1 MAKTIWLP
9 GRRYY
14 QEGDMYRNKDL
25 VKAIDEKRMRLAEA
39 ERAELESMSND
50 NDSQKFVDDEIARY
64 NEAIEKEKLAS
75 RGADDNESISI
86 VDNATDA
93 DSRSNKESSLFD
105 NLNKYIKSKPMRQLL
120 SAINDLKNQQQ
131 GTYAY
136 DSALNTVQGLTR
148 GLVGQGGDDVIA
160 QAYNMGPK
168 LSEQD
173 INGLSWIL
181 DDEIKKTEASI
192 KEKGGAKAVFN
203 HITNPS
209 AKSDISD
216 DVKKLDALKKA
227 RLSLKT
233 AINPADATALP
244 DVNTLDEA
252 SAFSRNLDNSVRETA
267 RNKQAVADKY
277 SLNSTEE
284 LDAFGLP
291 AIMVKKA
298 NDNIAN
304 AKTQEEIDFYTKQK
318 EDLLT
323 SLKNDGVISGNV
335 NESTLM
341 SLYDDYMP
349 IMARERDENAAYA
362 AFDKKF
368 GDKYKNVDSAT
379 ALKYQLRSGHHDRSE
394 DNSIFKYVGADPY
407 ERFGQAATLSGVE
420 TAANNRISGGT
431 IEEEYAKANAGASGN
446 AALKH
451 LNLVRQKELINGRL
465 DKLRSETLEIDK
477 VRDDFY
483 NKTGALPDDIKMK
496 SGSFVKPSGLS
507 DADNT
512 EAEAINTAYR
522 ANEDAIKTLE
532 AQKIM
537 LDEGTIAGKA
547 LRSIKNNVWE
557 HGSRYVD
564 DSFLFGDFRDEGV
577 GDIIKKAKAGNA
589 LTKAEKMAVD
599 AAYQKQSAEAIATVL
614 KNEGYTSSLYD
625 LSNGAVDMAS
635 FAIPIG
641 GWIKAGSLV
650 SRGGKLLSA
659 SQKLGKF
666 GKYAGATIDVLGG
679 VMEGSQ
685 YNRTYGAIMNAVQ
698 KGGKIS
704 NKAKWLAR
712 TGATAAEV
720 GAIAT
725 SGLIEAN
732 TIGLGMKQESYNRY
746 KTGILTKKAFAGEDE
761 FGYDQEFLKNA
772 SGEYIDTE
780 DEFENAALIEASGEY
795 GSEHSG
801 QLIDKIG
808 AFIFKGK
815 GISRISRTWLGRANR
830 TLTKYT
836 FGITSSLPGEFLE
849 EVANNIFQAGMNLN
863 DWNSV
868 IDPQKN
874 LDTFVH
880 LAAAM
885 GQQSIATAG
894 LDKVVRSYGKFK
906 SGRRAI
912 ADSEEILRQA
922 FLDKYRLDNGLN
934 AIDEETE
941 KALNKQ
947 FKDLMKASRVTINQE
962 VENVLN
968 QIKRGDLSSFEE
980 ESTVGGNI
988 LSIFGLLG
996 KDPSQYTDQEKI
1008 LVSAISQYAGTQ
1020 AIVRASNKSIMD
1032 AILDNADKINGKSY
1046 NQLIASS
1053 GGVLRRK
1060 DDDSPLTL
1068 RIADETG
1075 KEIDT
1080 GIEFDVDENGNA
1092 TPSVN
1097 DNMRVNM
1104 QNAFSD
1110 GDTRTGS
1117 ERDRVNAI
1125 RKMFAAQHKALVR
1138 NAYVYQLLRKS
1149 GRLNDILDKY
1159 EDELDDK
1166 TFSSLGTLLGKRHKY
1181 EKIDDDRY
1189 VISGSENSRKTRK
1202 VMSELQYANQIAKMS
1217 KFADIA
1223 FSDVFKTI
1231 GIDNDEN
1238 SKAMWLSMY
1247 FANQRLGQLYSDASN
1262 DARSEITSIANN
1274 SRFKGD
1280 VKAAIDVLKD
1290 MINNSSLSDE
1300 VKLAATNK
1308 ITEDNIISS
1317 VVSAAISSFYNDN
1330 STLESIM
1337 KKSARKQIVDD
1348 VIKTLGISGIDSKK
1362 VEGLIDNLVSSL
1374 TSNSGVKENALRFID
1389 NQLNGIAIRG
1399 EEVLK
1404 QNGEVTEDYK
1414 RTLNNIH
1421 NAGIVT
1427 TRELLPDSDEDIF
1440 DGLFGKTI
1448 NDSYGAMMRVINKDK
1463 SFSDRDVSSVRDLL
1477 TKKMFGAKTFKDSI
1491 KELAS
1496 EIDKDSPA
1504 YDLIQ
1509 KLLSLTGDSIESPE
1523 DILASSF
1530 IDTIDSRVDYNKFDK
1545 KRKSNALRNKR
1556 IKTDIRRAHSKIGSI
1571 DVVSGDIYK
1580 VEQAVLPTV
1589 TPEPGAE
1596 TTGTT
1601 TGNNQS
1607 TNTGSTKSAVTPQ
1620 SAEEGSWSGTPDIDD
1635 EPKFN
1640 PVEVGSRLYD
1650 SIIGDNK
1657 TPGNTDELAAAMFN
1671 AVPGMDTD
1679 DEVRRNIDALYNYL
1693 VSGLANRGCG
1703 QIIIETFNSC
1713 VIDFAENNGLSAFIP
1728 STLNAH
1734 IASVQKNMSNG
1745 HAIPENP
1752 LLANYVYYVD
1762 NGSGAAV
1769 DAANTFIQAFSD
1781 PNNSFV
1787 FKITRGN
1794 DVVNIDTL
1802 KSYLEALEREVASLN
1817 SMDAITAAQH
1827 LDSALNAIKGLEFQ
1841 VMLRSDGKE
1850 DVSVGY
1856 LYGGTIS
1863 NVAQDGGAVRDAEGR
1878 LGEVIALLYS
1888 RVDLVSQIIGLIERD
1903 NGTDTINNIAVLTHV
1918 HRSMDVS
1925 QEKLQSN
1932 NDNSILKH
1940 VELTSDNVWY
1950 IPVIDNGVSTLTR
1963 VDGLGS
1969 SSVLPSSKVGQSELI
1984 LKVEDE
1990 AGVERNVV
1998 FGGSNIGMFNGT
2010 LTDDNA
2016 RDFAKFLLK
2025 NAVKNGKIDDAFI
2038 KYLNRFILMKAL
2050 DGTAGMS
2057 LRLANSASGSTL
2069 AVSIS
2074 YIEGRNGDGSP
2085 KIITTEYN
2093 IGKPGD
2099 EDSVQD
2105 NQAKKLLETIY
2116 ERFSFNMNK
2125 ENFIKSKE
2133 DPNDLRYAEEAIE
2146 KSSGR
2151 KAVVFVP
2158 GVFTAM
2164 DTSIDSVNIAKAM
2177 QTNGALI
2184 SSVQAGVD
2192 GKVKLSGGN
2201 PNVYVDGV
2209 EVARIKVTPAS
2220 RSKVRRFG
2228 SGKSTSTG
2236 ATKVVNSTNGQQDT
2250 IEALNKMDNRNATL
2264 NKDNSVVYYGA
2275 TSVIAADPEY
2285 TQLFGGT
2292 DKDRY
2297 VGTIV
2302 DSLLR
2307 VYIENRGSDGI
2318 SSICGIRINSDGT
2331 VNAEDIKAAIESAI
2345 ETSNVIN
2352 SSRSNGNI
2360 SIVFKKGVNLKSYSE
2375 LSRQKQADELIGL
2388 LLAQSVSRSITGN
2401 NKRYQGNEKNIIE
2414 NNVVT
2419 KKGVT
2424 ESIIDEYA
2432 DSIKDEFEHIAK
2444 QMVDVYNSLGVQDG
2458 DIVKVKS
2465 NATFDSNTTVLFDGP
2480 AIVIENADEQI
2491 TVTSGSMLPDSAA
2504 GKHVVLRGEA
2514 DVLVIRKDGSVDI
2527 FDFKV
2532 ADTQNTEALK
2542 AACSE
2547 GGRYCGQ
2554 QNLYR
2559 YGIQDSGAKVGSM
2572 NIIAVGAAF
2581 DDESGTALF
2590 GGGVATID
2598 VDRVDSVEL
2607 SYKNDRTGIS
2617 FTGVINKVGSSVTSS
2632 NSPVMTIQAANPEVT
2647 PTADSPSEDVPVDE
2661 NTQQIIGLFG
2671 QQDRA
2676 YFNSSSPLFA
2686 GSVSASYIKR
2696 DSEGTYISVGD
2707 IHKLLASSD
2716 PIRAALVSRLIDKV
2730 SSNGVKKVRLVS
2742 DLGSFGRTIVNGSND
2757 GANVE
2762 VLIDASI
2769 IGNKKAFA
2777 ETIFHE
2783 FVHAALAGMENPSNR
2798 RMAALYRRYKEYLAA
2813 GATERAIAMRA
2824 VVSNFDEFLAEFGN
2838 NSSMRDFIRWSRRDK
2853 AISAGYPSY
2862 IAKIYDAILSFIGGI
2877 LEFFGFADISTNR
2890 VKSIVFSEL
2899 SDMITTAAPAIGC
2912 TDGVF
2917 RRVYNRANYI
2927 EATEVAG
2934 GGGIDFDAS
2943 EEMWDVVDTVK
2954 EVFKLSSFDEV
2965 KEVDLT
2971 IKALN
2976 STMTAASVLAL
2987 CKPESDTVSR
2997 ICSSIIN
3004 GRKILRDGSFDTL
3017 TNEQIADLRVLISMI
3032 DAAISVRIPSDSK
3045 YRNNRESYNDALTAL
3060 ANEISA
3066 EVGNESTTLYSNKNV
3081 KSIATALSVS
3091 RNWFDDE
3098 LESILDEVELAAQI
3112 MSSKNAAVV
3121 DRLSEAKKS
3130 GTFEGIIGDKSLKL
3144 INPGAFGSRQ
3154 KISFFG
3160 TSLISKI
3167 EIGGKT
3173 AYDEYTVDT
3182 TYFVRNAINASKVE
3196 LSKDDISDLFRHVNT
3211 AAEVQ
3216 SIVSSIFYR
3225 YASLSVSI
3233 AGVNDVT
3240 LSPRIIKLAIKAK
3253 IDNLAKSILSDPKNA
3268 SNSDI
3273 KTYETLRDLY
3283 DNISVG
3289 ESADSGAISNIV
3301 SDAIKNVNSIV
3312 NIRNEGDIESADDLQ
3327 DIIQYKENPV
3337 SPIETM
3343 SKRAGFLLSLIPK
3356 LKVNKNGSISN
3367 VRSKLTG
3374 FDEFY
3379 QRRDVYQTLLTVTRG
3394 ASTLGEFVNA
3404 IAIAANKK
3412 PKDAIIDGKRY
3423 NVGIVK
3429 SFYEILAKSDVG
3441 SKFGLTATTGF
3452 NAGPGFR
3459 TFDLAN
3465 IFVFLNRDVVSTVS
3479 IEITNGGY
3487 ELIDIKNSGDYARV
3501 ELNAASSRAGGNILS
3516 ALGISNYDP
3525 TDDKQYDAILNH
3537 LSGKNGLRETCLA
3550 VKRGSQINKEELYNI
3565 ITQLGF
3571 FPSQEEL
3578 DTLMEDVRST
3588 AANLVEVIDYVI
3600 GTLNDDVKLA
3610 EEDDSGNVA
3619 YRFTSSMYQYRGRLH
3634 RKSYRAVWN
3643 FVRSY
3648 TQNRVAASDF
3658 TTRNSKGEIV
3668 NLNKQSSYIES
3679 MLRKIAMAK
3688 LAASAGNSSIYASEA
3703 EKISEACK
3711 LNGLV
3716 RNDIYTYSGDMS
3728 VCQINTMRLAKSG
3741 ASTRPSDYRNRSKI
3755 DYLYERCALLLSGH
3769 ILMPTMASNGFGE
3782 TLYSK
3787 TRALIVTGSEDGNS
3801 RDALVTGD
3809 GTEVKRTSKL
3819 LKEIEARAVVEA
3831 NNALRVIEDLMSIAG
3846 SNSSETSAQYDAIQD
3861 KTVFKKNFHLKKT
3874 PSKVNGEWSLEVG
3887 AGVTMPRF
3895 GKIFY
3900 EVKVNGETKKRC
3912 LDINKLIQDRIKDHG
3927 SDMRAALTEAKS
3939 IIEIA
3944 RAIYERDM
3952 SQLLEYKTED
3962 GKEKVVIKDSIKSI
3976 AGGEGNPIGDAIL
3989 FARETLFDHD
3999 KDGNRVGEQKDP
4011 TKIFNGVIDK
4021 LLRVL
4026 ADNTIDTIKRDGLF
4040 DDSGYAIFDLPGVP
4054 TQNGAYNLNFNVK
4067 KTDIIRYFMAI
4078 EGLNLLSLCDFE
4090 NFYGVPLSLF
4100 KDETDQTKR
4109 YQSLMST
4116 GSEGGVFD
4124 GYEKVDPKDPDT
4136 DDSIMSETTLSYL
4149 SMKDVVVDED
4159 MKSNGVFVGGIG
4171 FSMESMFRD
4180 LAISITDRSK
4190 FNSDADYNKAID
4202 DFVSLRIKALEAPTG
4217 EDGIKSSDGAC
4228 FITLDAYKRY
4238 LIKEGRYRLSD
4249 IEEYFEKLNNNE
4261 EFSRPELIAIHQRC
4275 ILSPMKLIYCG
4286 QSIDKTKATEAGT
4299 SSTTKTGTVTARVMK
4314 MAVFPLLPGMCQKG
4328 SIGARL
4334 NEIAK
4339 RTGADLIGDNEIEK
4353 FGSSEVHEIFK
4364 YNKSDGSIG
4373 ELAEAKNKKMIPS
4386 KIKFQMLRRQL
4397 ETNPHEHAER
4407 KLGTQLM
4414 AITMGNLVDGNNK
4427 EITFYGE
4434 TVSGEKICSDIRSN
4448 MKALEM
4454 NEYCRLL
4461 SEWTIVDENGEP
4473 HISVAK
4479 LRSLIESS
4487 ASTNNLGVDV
4497 FAAARKIGTED
4508 AVPVS
4513 VIMSSSL
4520 FNARIM
4526 AIVKQNVQSIQTQ
4539 GGAFI
4544 QVPQTLFR
4552 TIDGSGRPRLK
4563 LSNEHNAMDCYVSIN
4578 LFADLLND
4586 VDWSKWRIKH
4596 GMEGGNPH
4604 SYSVAEAREYLTEN
4618 KVIGAEAEP
4627 LGVGYRVPTQS
4638 KASISALRVMDIV
4651 GAECGDIIVL
4661 PDGYVNIT
4669 GSDFDVDKLY
4679 VAIKNKFIS
4688 ANNEVVS
4695 AEEKLNEIKGK
4706 IDAYRGVK
4714 GINLKAL
4721 VNKTLELQSSVLSSN
4736 MIRSYIGIMTSP
4748 EQWAET
4754 HTTIDSGSQIFKD
4767 KDVGLIKRLHTK
4779 NTGIDVKNIMVNGM
4793 DNSSTSVYRN
4803 SLMYQINKKME
4814 NSGATDGIAPFA
4826 LASVNHVY
4834 AQIAGLDLSAR
4845 GKLILG
4851 LTGKDRTLSGVKS
4864 RDDVYITDWLSYFI
4878 NAHVDAVKD
4887 PYILDFN
4894 INETTWSAA
4903 AVLLRAGFGR
4913 QALFL
4918 MSQDSI
4924 RVLSAAKSLGTSAS
4938 YSNYKERTKTRE
4950 SNIIGRYVSKM
4961 RDTINSGLSKDNV
4974 DDGAIN
4980 PAIMGS
4986 VDASKIISP
4995 DKETDSS
5002 DDRNRYMFLSDGSIN
5017 PSYEFGNEATLL
5029 FGDTSPINVRVGDKL
5044 KYQNNQIA
5052 LLEAMAEMTATGANT
5067 VKYTIYN
5074 PVHDANGNLTGY
5086 NEEVVTLNKATY
5098 AACQLILMRQMVEVD
5113 KIGSE
5118 LDTVVKSCQVE
5129 QGKTGINAYG
5139 FEKYLGTISDAIK
5152 PKEDGMLDTQ
5162 SVRRMYSDNHFL
5174 DKILTV
5180 DSINKI
5186 LLNGV
5191 SVSTMDNA
5199 TTLYGGIMEATGNK
5213 YSTDR
5218 RLSAMVSSAIENES
5232 LISALNIDN
5241 EYVGKALFGDGKDL
5255 SMSAGSLWNA
5265 FCSAVT
5271 MRTAYDGVF
5280 DQSTLD
5286 SLQAMKGCNVWTPW
5300 GVIGTVIKTDVFNEN
5315 NSIYIEKLKL
5325 VISRLYNDNMDIDL
5339 NIKGHSVTINTRD
5352 LVKKIVVAA
5361 LYTGGL
5367 VRSKSNVFT
5376 LLMPHAANVLVELSK
5391 SDNGTQVEKKQANI
5405 VDGNSFISNKNV
5417 YEFILKYGNLNGLI
5431 HDYTFENDGS
5441 FDEFEIPDVFAY
5453 KKPNAKNKI
5462 VKTSS
5467 GMPVIFMSS
5476 NYELYNKTFVRVT
5489 RGGISKIYMNIA
5501 RIPGLVGENI
5511 GEGDKTGLQFP
5522 SVKYSTSGEGEESLS
5537 IGPKPKTVKQACIFV
5552 EAPMMSF
5559 VNNGLNI
5566 VNSNGIFGYDD
5577 NFNNILTF
5585 GGEFVPSG
5593 SNTNLCMTYING
5605 VVKNLIDKYERLI
5618 EGDGKTKNGI
5628 DTDTKNTMKVIIDQ
5642 FKSGKIMLGSMS
5654 KAKGY
5659 NTYVKENKGGKEI
5672 VKTNMID
5679 INDVIS
5685 ESTVVY
5691 TQDPNNTIE
5700 GVDTPAILTSEF
5712 LADVVSEAVSFMN
5725 NIISTFSSVD
5735 TDDSLVRSMIDKK
5748 RNSIVKNIDKI
5759 TTGISEDAVLSTLAI
5774 LNGIELSDDDPYK
5787 DMKSDFIESLK
5798 SAITSAVERSDEATI
5813 KVSSSLSKDKQPGVN
5828 PNAVDNG
5835 EVNEAIENCL

>member
-1 MAKTIWLP
+1 MFIPRRHITNRDIVRNTDISVLAKI
-9 GRRYY
+9 
-14 QEGDMYRNKDL
+14 QQK
-25 VKAIDEKRMRLAEA
+25 
-39 ERAELESMSND
+39 RAELDRAQTELEISRTNGD
-50 NDSQKFVDDEIARY
+50 NNAEEFVENEIAAY
-64 NEAIEKEKLAS
+64 QEAAKKEKLTS
-75 RGADDNESISI
+75 RDADDNESISI
-86 VDNATDA
+86 VDNTTDA
-93 DSRSNKESSLFD
+93 DNRSNKESSLFD

-136 DSALNTVQGLTR
+136 DSALNTVHGLTR
-148 GLVGQGGDDVIA
+148 GLVGHGGDDVIA

-168 LSEQD
+168 SSEQD
-173 INGLSWIL
+173 INVLSLIL

-368 GDKYKNVDSAT
+368 GDKYKNVDAAT
-379 ALKYQLRSGHHDRSE
+379 ALKYQLRSGHSDRSD

-420 TAANNRISGGT
+420 TAASNRISGGT

-483 NKTGALPDDIKMK
+483 RKTGALPDDIKMK
-496 SGSFVKPSGLS
+496 SGSFAKPSGLS

-512 EAEAINTAYR
+512 DAEAINTAYR

-537 LDEGTIAGKA
+537 LDEGIVAGKA

-557 HGSRYVD
+557 HGSRYVN

-589 LTKAEKMAVD
+589 LTRAEQMAVD

-641 GWIKAGSLV
+641 GWVKAGSLV

-679 VMEGSQ
+679 VIEGSQ

-720 GAIAT
+720 CAIAT

-746 KTGILTKKAFAGEDE
+746 KTGILTKKTFAGEDE

-922 FLDKYRLDNGLN
+922 FLDKYRMDNGLN

-1110 GDTRTGS
+1110 SDTRTGS

-1308 ITEDNIISS
+1308 ITEDSIISS

-1440 DGLFGKTI
+1440 NGLFGKTI
-1448 NDSYGAMMRVINKDK
+1448 NDSYGAIMRVINKDK

-1556 IKTDIRRAHSKIGSI
+1556 IKTDVRRAHSKIGSI

-1601 TGNNQS
+1601 TGNNQPA
-1607 TNTGSTKSAVTPQ
+1607 NAGGTKSVATPQ
-1620 SAEEGSWSGTPDIDD
+1620 SAEEGSDTRTPDIGD

-1693 VSGLANRGCG
+1693 VGEFANRGCG

-1734 IASVQKNMSNG
+1734 IASVQKNMPNG

-1762 NGSGAAV
+1762 SGSGTAV
-1769 DAANTFIQAFSD
+1769 DAANTFAQAFSD

-1794 DVVNIDTL
+1794 NVVNVDDL

-1878 LGEVIALLYS
+1878 LGEVMALLYS

-1925 QEKLQSN
+1925 EKKLQSN
-1932 NDNSILKH
+1932 DDNSILKH
-1940 VELTSDNVWY
+1940 VKLSSDNVWY
-1950 IPVIDNGVSTLTR
+1950 IPVVDNGVSTLAR
-1963 VDGLGS
+1963 VNGQGS
-1969 SSVLPSSKVGQSELI
+1969 SSILPSSKVGQSELI

-2025 NAVKNGKIDDAFI
+2025 NAVNDEGEIDSAFI
-2038 KYLNRFILMKAL
+2038 KYLNRFILTKAQP
-2050 DGTAGMS
+2050 DTDTTGMS
-2057 LRLANSASGSTL
+2057 LRVVDSASGSTL
-2069 AVSIS
+2069 AVSVS
-2074 YIEGRNGDGSP
+2074 YIEGRNEDGSP
-2085 KIITTEYN
+2085 IITTHEYN

-2184 SSVQAGVD
+2184 SSVQAGVG

-2209 EVARIKVTPAS
+2209 EMARIKVTPAS

-2228 SGKSTSTG
+2228 SGKPTSTG

-2275 TSVIAADPEY
+2275 TSVIAADPES

-2292 DKDRY
+2292 NNDRY
-2297 VGTIV
+2297 IGTIV

-2307 VYIENRGSDGI
+2307 EFIKKRKSDGT
-2318 SSICGIRINSDGT
+2318 SLVGDIRINSDGT
-2331 VNAEDIKAAIESAI
+2331 VDIEDIKKAIKSAI
-2345 ETSNVIN
+2345 ETPGVFVSNIT
-2352 SSRSNGNI
+2352 GDNI
-2360 SIVFKKGVNLKSYSE
+2360 SLMFKRGVDLKSYSK
-2375 LSRQKQADELIGL
+2375 LSRQNQADGLIGL

-2401 NKRYQGNEKNIIE
+2401 NKRYSGNK
-2414 NNVVT
+2414 
-2419 KKGVT
+2419 
-2424 ESIIDEYA
+2424 ESIAQTIIDEYA
-2432 DSIKDEFEHIAK
+2432 NSVKDEFERIAK
-2444 QMVDVYNSLGVQDG
+2444 QMIEAYNSLGIQDG
-2458 DIVKVKS
+2458 DIVKVDS

-2480 AIVIENADEQI
+2480 AVVIENADEQI
-2491 TVTSGSMLPDSAA
+2491 TVTSGSMLPDSAV

-2514 DVLVIRKDGSVDI
+2514 DVLVIRKNGSVDI
-2527 FDFKV
+2527 FDFKM
-2532 ADTQNTEALK
+2532 ADTQNTEALDE
-2542 AACSE
+2542 ACRAR
-2547 GGRYCGQ
+2547 GRYCGQ
-2554 QNLYR
+2554 LNLYR
-2559 YGIQDSGAKVGSM
+2559 YGIQKSGVNVGSM
-2572 NIIAVGAAF
+2572 HVIAVGAAF
-2581 DDESGTALF
+2581 DDASGTASF
-2590 GGGVATID
+2590 GGGVVSEK
-2598 VDRVDSVEL
+2598 VDEVDSVEL

-2617 FTGVINKVGSSVTSS
+2617 FTGVINETSSSVTSS
-2632 NSPVMTIQAANPEVT
+2632 NEPVMTIPTANPEVT
-2647 PTADSPSEDVPVDE
+2647 PTPDSPSEDVPVDE

-2716 PIRAALVSRLIDKV
+2716 PIRATLVSRLIDKV

-2769 IGNKKAFA
+2769 IENKKAFA
-2777 ETIFHE
+2777 ETVFHE

-2798 RMAALYRRYKEYLAA
+2798 RMAALYKRYKEYLAA

-2824 VVSNFDEFLAEFGN
+2824 VVSNFDEFLAEFGD

-2934 GGGIDFDAS
+2934 GGGMDFDAS
-2943 EEMWDVVDTVK
+2943 EEMWYVVDTVK

-3017 TNEQIADLRVLISMI
+3017 TSEQISDLRVLISMI

-3066 EVGNESTTLYSNKNV
+3066 EVGNESITLYSNKNV

-3167 EIGGKT
+3167 KIDGKDV
-3173 AYDEYTVDT
+3173 YDIYTVDT
-3182 TYFVRNAINASKVE
+3182 TYFVRNAINAAKVE

-3487 ELIDIKNSGDYARV
+3487 ELIDIKNSGDYARI
-3501 ELNAASSRAGGNILS
+3501 EFNAASSRAGGNILS
-3516 ALGISNYDP
+3516 ELGISNYDP
-3525 TDDKQYDAILNH
+3525 TDDNQYNTILKH
-3537 LSGKNGLRETCLA
+3537 LNNLRDYCITISGGR
-3550 VKRGSQINKEELYNI
+3550 SQINKDELYNI

-3578 DTLMEDVRST
+3578 DTLMEDALST
-3588 AANLVEVIDYVI
+3588 AKNLAEVINYAI
-3600 GTLNDDVKLA
+3600 GTL
-3610 EEDDSGNVA
+3610 EDDAKMAEDDDGNVA
-3619 YRFTSSMYQYRGRLH
+3619 YRFASGMYQYRGKQH
-3634 RKSYRAVWN
+3634 RNAYRAVWN

-3688 LAASAGNSSIYASEA
+3688 FAKDAGRRSIYASEA

-3711 LNGLV
+3711 YNGLV

-3728 VCQINTMRLAKSG
+3728 VCQINTMRLTKSG
-3741 ASTRPSDYRNRSKI
+3741 ASTKPSDYRNRSKI
-3755 DYLYERCALLLSGH
+3755 DYLYERCALLLNGH

-3782 TLYSK
+3782 TLYSE
-3787 TRALIVTGSEDGNS
+3787 TRASKVTGTEGRNFNDG
-3801 RDALVTGD
+3801 LVRGD
-3809 GTEVKRTSKL
+3809 SSTVQRTSRL
-3819 LKEIEARAVVEA
+3819 LREIEARAVVEA
-3831 NNALRVIEDLMSIAG
+3831 NNALKVIEDLMSIARA
-3846 SNSSETSAQYDAIQD
+3846 SSSETSAKYDAIQD

-3900 EVKVNGETKKRC
+3900 EVKVNGKTEKRC

-3927 SDMRAALTEAKS
+3927 SDMASALSEVKA
-3939 IIEIA
+3939 IIEIT

-3962 GKEKVVIKDSIKSI
+3962 GKETVTIKDSIKSI
-3976 AGGEGNPIGDAIL
+3976 ADGESNPIRDAIL

-3999 KDGNRVGEQKDP
+3999 NDGNRIGGENKEM
-4011 TKIFNGVIDK
+4011 INGVVDK

-4026 ADNTIDTIKRDGLF
+4026 AENTIDVIEKDGLF
-4040 DDSGYAIFDLPGVP
+4040 DDSGYAIFDLPGAP
-4054 TQNGAYNLNFNVK
+4054 TQSGAYNLNLNINQSGR
-4067 KTDIIRYFMAI
+4067 TNIIRYFMAI

-4124 GYEKVDPKDPDT
+4124 GYEPTDPNSPDT
-4136 DDSIMSETTLSYL
+4136 DDTIMSEATLSYL
-4149 SMKDVVVDED
+4149 SMKDVVVNED
-4159 MKSNGVFVGGIG
+4159 MKNNGVFVGGTG
-4171 FSMESMFRD
+4171 FAMESVFEE
-4180 LAISITDRSK
+4180 LARSVTDRSK
-4190 FNSDADYNKAID
+4190 FNSDDDYNKAIA
-4202 DFVSLRIKALEAPTG
+4202 DFVSLRTKALEAPED
-4217 EDGIKSSDGAC
+4217 EDGTVKSSDGAC

-4249 IEEYFEKLNNNE
+4249 IEEYFERLSNGE
-4261 EFSRPELIAIHQRC
+4261 ELSRPELIAIHQRC

-4286 QSIDKTKATEAGT
+4286 QSIDETKATEAGS

-4314 MAVFPLLPGMCQKG
+4314 MAVFPLLPGMCQPG

-4339 RTGADLIGDNEIEK
+4339 KTGADLIGDNEIEK
-4353 FGSSEVHEIFK
+4353 FGSNEVHEIFK
-4364 YNKSDGSIG
+4364 YNKESGLIG
-4373 ELAEAKNKKMIPS
+4373 ELAEAKNKTMVPS

-4473 HISVAK
+4473 NISVAK

-4669 GSDFDVDKLY
+4669 GSDFDIDKLY

-4695 AEEKLNEIKGK
+4695 AEEKLDEIKRK
-4706 IDAYRGVK
+4706 IDAYIGVK

-4767 KDVGLIKRLHTK
+4767 KDVGLIKRLHTR

-4793 DNSSTSVYRN
+4793 ENSSTSVYRN

-4845 GKLILG
+4845 GKTILG

-4894 INETTWSAA
+4894 INETTWSDA

-4938 YSNYKERTKTRE
+4938 YSNYKERAKTRE

-4995 DKETDSS
+4995 DRETDSS
-5002 DDRNRYMFLSDGSIN
+5002 DDRNKYMFLSDGSIN
-5017 PSYEFGNEATLL
+5017 PSYEFVGNEATLL

-5074 PVHDANGNLTGY
+5074 PVHDADGNLTGY
-5086 NEEVVTLNKATY
+5086 NEETVTLNKATY

-5241 EYVGKALFGDGKDL
+5241 EYVGNALFGNGRDL

-5271 MRTAYDGVF
+5271 MSTAYDGVF

-5286 SLQAMKGCNVWTPW
+5286 SLQAMNGCNVWTPW

-5325 VISRLYNDNMDIDL
+5325 VISRLYSDNMDINL
-5339 NIKGHSVTINTRD
+5339 NVKGHSVTINTRD

-5367 VRSKSNVFT
+5367 VRSKSNAFT

-5391 SDNGTQVEKKQANI
+5391 SDDGTQIENKQIN
-5405 VDGNSFISNKNV
+5405 VVGDNSFISNKNV
-5417 YEFILKYGNLNGLI
+5417 YEFVLKYGNLNGLI

-5453 KKPNAKNKI
+5453 NKVDKMTRNKT
-5462 VKTSS
+5462 VKAST

-5489 RGGISKIYMNIA
+5489 RGGMSKIYMNIA

-5511 GEGDKTGLQFP
+5511 GEGDKAGLQFP
-5522 SVKYSTSGEGEESLS
+5522 SVKYSTSAEGEEGLS
-5537 IGPKPKTVKQACIFV
+5537 IRGTKTVKQACIFV

-5566 VNSNGIFGYDD
+5566 VNSNGIFGHDGS
-5577 NFNNILTF
+5577 FNNILTY
-5585 GGEFVPSG
+5585 GGEFIPSG
-5593 SNTNLCMTYING
+5593 SNINLCMTYING
-5605 VVKNLIDKYERLI
+5605 VVTNLIDKYNKLI

-5628 DTDTKNTMKVIIDQ
+5628 DSDTKKTMEVIIDQ

-5712 LADVVSEAVSFMN
+5712 LTDVVSEAVSFMN

-5759 TTGISEDAVLSTLAI
+5759 TTGINEDVLSGTLSVI
-5774 LNGIELSDDDPYK
+5774 DGIKLLDDDQYK

-5798 SAITSAVERSDEATI
+5798 SAITSAVERSSEATI
-5813 KVSSSLSKDKQPGVN
+5813 KVNSSLSKDKQPGVN
-5828 PNAVDNG
+5828 PNSVGDSAV
-5835 EVNEAIENCL
+5835 EEAKKNCL

>member
-1 MAKTIWLP
+1 MFIP
-9 GRRYY
+9 RRHITNR
-14 QEGDMYRNKDL
+14 DIVRNTDIS
-25 VKAIDEKRMRLAEA
+25 VLARIQQK
-39 ERAELESMSND
+39 RAELDRAQTELEISRTNGD
-50 NDSQKFVDDEIARY
+50 NNTDEFVENEIAAY
-64 NEAIEKEKLAS
+64 QEAAKKEKLAS
-75 RGADDNESISI
+75 RDADDNESISI
-86 VDNATDA
+86 VDNTTDA
-93 DSRSNKESSLFD
+93 DNRSNKESSLFD

-120 SAINDLKNQQQ
+120 SAINDLKNQQH

-148 GLVGQGGDDVIA
+148 GLVGQGGYDIIS

-181 DDEIKKTEASI
+181 DDEIKKTEANI
-192 KEKGGAKAVFN
+192 REKGGAKYVYN
-203 HITNPS
+203 YIVNPS
-209 AKSDISD
+209 AKSDVAD

-233 AINPADATALP
+233 AINPADATVLP
-244 DVNTLDEA
+244 YVNTLDEA
-252 SAFSRNLDNSVRETA
+252 SAFSRNLDNSVRETV

-277 SLNSTEE
+277 NLNSTEE
-284 LDAFGLP
+284 LDAFGIP

-304 AKTQEEIDFYTKQK
+304 AKTQKEINFYTKQK

-349 IMARERDENAAYA
+349 IAAREKDENAAYA

-368 GDKYKNVDSAT
+368 GDKYKNVDAAT
-379 ALKYQLRSGHHDRSE
+379 ALKYKLRSGHSDRSE
-394 DNSIFKYVGADPY
+394 GNSIFKYVGADPY
-407 ERFGQAATLSGVE
+407 EKFGQDMTLRNVE
-420 TAANNRISGGT
+420 VAANNRTSGGT
-431 IEEEYAKANAGASGN
+431 IEEEYAKVNAGASGN

-465 DKLRSETLEIDK
+465 DKLRNKTLEIDK

-483 NKTGALPDDIKMK
+483 RKTVALTDNIKMK
-496 SGSFVKPSGLS
+496 SGAFAKPSGLS

-537 LDEGTIAGKA
+537 LDDGTIAGKA

-557 HGSRYVD
+557 HGRRYVD
-564 DSFLFGDFRDEGV
+564 DSFLFGDFRDKGV

-599 AAYQKQSAEAIATVL
+599 ATYQKQSAEAIATVL
-614 KNEGYTSSLYD
+614 KKEGYTSSLYD

-641 GWIKAGSLV
+641 GWVKAGSLV

-780 DEFENAALIEASGEY
+780 DEFENAALIETSGEY

-808 AFIFKGK
+808 AFVLKGK

-836 FGITSSLPGEFLE
+836 FGITSSLPSEFLE

-863 DWNSV
+863 DWKSV

-894 LDKVVRSYGKFK
+894 LDKVVSSYGKFK
-906 SGRRAI
+906 YGRRAI

-922 FLDKYRLDNGLN
+922 FLDKYRIDNGLN

-941 KALNKQ
+941 KSLNKQ

-962 VENVLN
+962 VETVLN

-980 ESTVGGNI
+980 ESTVGGDI
-988 LSIFGLLG
+988 LGIFGLLG

-1060 DDDSPLTL
+1060 DDDSPFTL

-1092 TPSVN
+1092 TPTIS

-1110 GDTRTGS
+1110 SDTRTGS
-1117 ERDRVNAI
+1117 ENDRVNTI
-1125 RKMFAAQHKALVR
+1125 RKMFAAQHKALIR
-1138 NAYVYQLLRKS
+1138 NAYVYQLLRNS

-1166 TFSSLGTLLGKRHKY
+1166 TFSSFGTLLNRKRKY
-1181 EKIDDDRY
+1181 EKIGDDRY
-1189 VISGSENSRKTRK
+1189 VISGSENSRKTK
-1202 VMSELQYANQIAKMS
+1202 KIMSELQYANQIAKMS

-1223 FSDVFKTI
+1223 FSDVFKAI

-1274 SRFKGD
+1274 GKFKGD
-1280 VKAAIDVLKD
+1280 VRAAIDVLKGIID
-1290 MINNSSLSDE
+1290 SSSLSDE
-1300 VKLAATNK
+1300 AKLAATNK
-1308 ITEDNIISS
+1308 ITEDSIISS

-1330 STLESIM
+1330 SILESVM

-1348 VIKTLGISGIDSKK
+1348 VIETLGISGIDSKK

-1404 QNGEVTEDYK
+1404 QNGEVVEEYK
-1414 RTLNNIH
+1414 HTLNNIH

-1440 DGLFGKTI
+1440 NGLFGKTI
-1448 NDSYGAMMRVINKDK
+1448 NDSYGAIMRIINKDK
-1463 SFSDRDVSSVRDLL
+1463 SFSDSDVSSVRDLL

-1496 EIDKDSPA
+1496 EIDKDSPT

-1509 KLLSLTGDSIESPE
+1509 KLLSLTSDSIESEE

-1545 KRKSNALRNKR
+1545 ERKSNALRNKR
-1556 IKTDIRRAHSKIGSI
+1556 IKTDVRRAHSKIGSI

-1580 VEQAVLPTV
+1580 VEQAVMPTV

-1601 TGNNQS
+1601 TGSEQP
-1607 TNTGSTKSAVTPQ
+1607 TNTGGTKPVVTPP
-1620 SAEEGSWSGTPDIDD
+1620 SAEEGSDAGTPDIGD

-1657 TPGNTDELAAAMFN
+1657 TPVNTDELAAAIFN

-1679 DEVRRNIDALYNYL
+1679 DEIRRNIDALYNYL
-1693 VSGLANRGCG
+1693 VSELANRGCG

-1713 VIDFAENNGLSAFIP
+1713 IIDFAENNGLSEFIP

-1734 IASVQKNMSNG
+1734 IASVQKNMSDG
-1745 HAIPENP
+1745 YTIPENP

-1762 NGSGAAV
+1762 DGSGTAV

-1794 DVVNIDTL
+1794 SVVNVNDL
-1802 KSYLEALEREVASLN
+1802 KSYLDTLDKEVASLN
-1817 SMDAITAAQH
+1817 GMDAVTAAQH
-1827 LDSALNAIKGLEFQ
+1827 LDSALNAIKELEFQ

-1856 LYGGTIS
+1856 LYGGIIS
-1863 NVAQDGGAVRDAEGR
+1863 NASKDGGIVRDAESR
-1878 LGEVIALLYS
+1878 LGEVMALLHS
-1888 RVDLVSQIIGLIERD
+1888 RVDLVKQIVGLIERD

-1925 QEKLQSN
+1925 EEKLQSN
-1932 NDNSILKH
+1932 NDNSILKRA
-1940 VELTSDNVWY
+1940 ELTSDNVWY

-1969 SSVLPSSKVGQSELI
+1969 SSVLPSSKIGQSELI
-1984 LKVEDE
+1984 LKIEDE

-1998 FGGSNIGMFNGT
+1998 FGGSNIGMFNGA

-2016 RDFAKFLLK
+2016 RDFARFLLN
-2025 NAVKNGKIDDAFI
+2025 NAVKDGKIDDDFI
-2038 KYLNRFILMKAL
+2038 KYLNRFILMKTL

-2057 LRLANSASGSTL
+2057 LRIVDSASGRTL
-2069 AVSIS
+2069 AVSVS
-2074 YIEGRNGDGSP
+2074 YIEDRNEDGSP
-2085 KIITTEYN
+2085 KIITHEYN

-2099 EDSVQD
+2099 ENSVQD
-2105 NQAKKLLETIY
+2105 NQAKNLLDIIY
-2116 ERFSFNMNK
+2116 KRFSFNMNR
-2125 ENFIKSKE
+2125 ENFIKTKE
-2133 DPNDLRYAEEAIE
+2133 DPNDLIYAEEVTE

-2151 KAVVFVP
+2151 SAVIFIP
-2158 GVFTAM
+2158 GIFTAM
-2164 DTSIDSVNIAKAM
+2164 DTSIDNVNIAKAM
-2177 QTNGALI
+2177 QVNGALI

-2192 GKVKLSGGN
+2192 GKVKLLEKS

-2209 EVARIKVTPAS
+2209 EMARIKITPAT
-2220 RSKVRRFG
+2220 RSKIRRIG
-2228 SGKSTSTG
+2228 SGRQTSTG
-2236 ATKVVNSTNGQQDT
+2236 ATKVENSTNGQQDT

-2275 TSVIAADPEY
+2275 TSVIAADSES

-2302 DSLLR
+2302 DSILR
-2307 VYIENRGSDGI
+2307 EFIKKRESNGTSLVGGI
-2318 SSICGIRINSDGT
+2318 HINSDGT
-2331 VNAEDIKAAIESAI
+2331 VNIEDIKEAIKSSI
-2345 ETSNVIN
+2345 ETSSVFV
-2352 SSRSNGNI
+2352 SNITGDNI
-2360 SIVFKKGVNLKSYSE
+2360 SLVFKKGINLESYSK
-2375 LSRQKQADELIGL
+2375 LSRQNQADGLIGL

-2401 NKRYQGNEKNIIE
+2401 NKRYAGNK
-2414 NNVVT
+2414 
-2419 KKGVT
+2419 
-2424 ESIIDEYA
+2424 ESIAQIIINEYA
-2432 DSIKDEFEHIAK
+2432 NSVKDEFEHIAK
-2444 QMVDVYNSLGVQDG
+2444 QMIEVYSSLGMQDG
-2458 DIVKVKS
+2458 DIVKVDS
-2465 NATFDSNTTVLFDGP
+2465 NATSDPNTIMLFDGP

-2527 FDFKV
+2527 FDFKI
-2532 ADTQNTEALK
+2532 ADTQNTEALDE
-2542 AACSE
+2542 ACRAK
-2547 GGRYCGQ
+2547 GRYCGQ
-2554 QNLYR
+2554 LNIYR
-2559 YGIQDSGAKVGSM
+2559 YGIQKSGVNVGSM
-2572 NIIAVGAAF
+2572 HVIAVGAAF
-2581 DDESGTALF
+2581 DDASGTASF
-2590 GGGVATID
+2590 GGGV
-2598 VDRVDSVEL
+2598 VLKNVEEVDSVEL
-2607 SYKNDRTGIS
+2607 SYKNDRTGIQ
-2617 FTGVINKVGSSVTSS
+2617 FTGAINKTGSSVTSS
-2632 NSPVMTIQAANPEVT
+2632 NESVMTIPTANPDDTFAVN
-2647 PTADSPSEDVPVDE
+2647 PLSEDDPVDE
-2661 NTQQIIGLFG
+2661 NTQAIIDLFG
-2671 QQDRA
+2671 QSRA
-2676 YFNSSSPLFA
+2676 YFNSSRPLFA

-2696 DSEGTYISVGD
+2696 DSDGSYISIDDVPR
-2707 IHKLLASSD
+2707 LLASSD
-2716 PIRAALVSRLIDKV
+2716 QIRAALVSKLIDKV
-2730 SSNGVKKVRLVS
+2730 SSNGVKKIRLVS

-2757 GANVE
+2757 GAVE

-2769 IGNKKAFA
+2769 IENKKAFA
-2777 ETIFHE
+2777 ETVFHE
-2783 FVHAALAGMENPSNR
+2783 FVHAALAGMENHSNR
-2798 RMAALYRRYKEYLAA
+2798 RMAVLYKRYKEYLAA

-2912 TDGVF
+2912 SDGAVK
-2917 RRVYNRANYI
+2917 RVYNRANYI
-2927 EATEVAG
+2927 EATESADGYGV
-2934 GGGIDFDAS
+2934 DFDAS
-2943 EEMWDVVDTVK
+2943 EEMWDVVDAVK
-2954 EVFKLSSFDEV
+2954 DVFKLSSLDEE
-2965 KEVDLT
+2965 KEIDLT
-2971 IKALN
+2971 IKALD

-2987 CKPESDTVSR
+2987 CKPGSDTVSR
-2997 ICSSIIN
+2997 ICSSITN
-3004 GRKILRDGSFDTL
+3004 GLKILRDGSFDTL
-3017 TNEQIADLRVLISMI
+3017 TNEQIADLRVLISII
-3032 DAAISVRIPSDSK
+3032 DAAISVRIPRCSK
-3045 YRNNRESYNDALTAL
+3045 YRNDRVLYNDALTGL
-3060 ANEISA
+3060 ANEVSA
-3066 EVGNESTTLYSNKNV
+3066 YVGDESTTLYSNRNV
-3081 KSIATALSVS
+3081 RLIATALSIS

-3098 LESILDEVELAAQI
+3098 FNSILDEVELAAQI
-3112 MSSKNAAVV
+3112 MSSKNAVIV
-3121 DRLSEAKKS
+3121 DRLSEAKKN

-3144 INPGAFGSRQ
+3144 NPDASGNRQ

-3167 EIGGKT
+3167 LVNNKT
-3173 AYDEYTVDT
+3173 IYDEYTADT
-3182 TYFVRNAINASKVE
+3182 TYFVRQAINASKVK

-3233 AGVNDVT
+3233 AGVNGVT

-3273 KTYETLRDLY
+3273 RTYETLRDLY

-3289 ESADSGAISNIV
+3289 EGADSGAISNIV

-3356 LKVNKNGSISN
+3356 LKVNKDGSISN

-3379 QRRDVYQTLLTVTRG
+3379 QRRDVYQTLLTVTKG
-3394 ASTLGEFVNA
+3394 ASTLGEFVSV
-3404 IAIAANKK
+3404 IRIAADAQPRN
-3412 PKDAIIDGKRY
+3412 AIIDGKRY
-3423 NVGIVK
+3423 NLGIVK

-3441 SKFGLTATTGF
+3441 SKFGLKADTSF

-3487 ELIDIKNSGDYARV
+3487 ELIDTKNSGDYARV

-3516 ALGISNYDP
+3516 VLGISNYDP
-3525 TDDKQYDAILNH
+3525 TDDEQYDTILNH
-3537 LSGKNGLRETCLA
+3537 LSGKGGLRETCLA
-3550 VKRGSQINKEELYNI
+3550 VKRGSQINKEKLYNI

-3578 DTLMEDVRST
+3578 DTLMEDARST
-3588 AANLVEVIDYVI
+3588 AANLVDVIDYVI

-3610 EEDDSGNVA
+3610 EEDNSGNVA
-3619 YRFTSSMYQYRGRLH
+3619 YRFTSSMYQYRGKPH

-3658 TTRNSKGEIV
+3658 TTRNSRGEIV
-3668 NLNKQSSYIES
+3668 NLNKQSSYVES
-3679 MLRKIAMAK
+3679 MLRKIAIAK
-3688 LAASAGNSSIYASEA
+3688 LAADVDIRSVYASES

-3711 LNGLV
+3711 LGGLV
-3716 RNDIYTYSGDMS
+3716 RNDIYTYSSDMS

-3755 DYLYERCALLLSGH
+3755 DYLYERCALLLNGH

-3787 TRALIVTGSEDGNS
+3787 TRALVVTGSEDGNY
-3801 RDALVTGD
+3801 RNALVTGD
-3809 GTEVKRTSKL
+3809 DTTVKRTSRL
-3819 LKEIEARAVVEA
+3819 LNEIEARAVIEA

-3846 SNSSETSAQYDAIQD
+3846 HNSSETSSKYDAIQD
-3861 KTVFKKNFHLKKT
+3861 KTIFKKNFHLKKT
-3874 PSKVNGEWSLEVG
+3874 PSKVNGEWSLEIG

-3900 EVKVNGETKKRC
+3900 EVKVGDKTEKRC

-3927 SDMRAALTEAKS
+3927 SDMAASLSEAKA

-3962 GKEKVVIKDSIKSI
+3962 GEEKVAIKDSIKSI
-3976 AGGEGNPIGDAIL
+3976 AGGDGNPIGDAIL

-3999 KDGNRVGEQKDP
+3999 KDGKRIGGESK
-4011 TKIFNGVIDK
+4011 KMINGVVDK

-4026 ADNTIDTIKRDGLF
+4026 AENTIDVLNRDGLF

-4054 TQNGAYNLNFNVK
+4054 TQNGAYNLNLNLNQRAN
-4067 KTDIIRYFMAI
+4067 IIRYFMAI

-4124 GYEKVDPKDPDT
+4124 GYEKADPKSPDT
-4136 DDSIMSETTLSYL
+4136 DDTIMSETTLSYL
-4149 SMKDVVVDED
+4149 SMRDVVVNED
-4159 MKSNGVFVGGIG
+4159 TESNGVFVNGAG
-4171 FSMESMFRD
+4171 FTIKSVFRD

-4202 DFVSLRIKALEAPTG
+4202 DFVSLRMNALEAPKD
-4217 EDGIKSSDGAC
+4217 EDGTIKSSDGAC
-4228 FITLDAYKRY
+4228 FITLDAYKKY

-4249 IEEYFEKLNNNE
+4249 IDDYFKRLSNGDELSK
-4261 EFSRPELIAIHQRC
+4261 PELIAIHQRC

-4286 QSIDKTKATEAGT
+4286 QSIDETKATEAGT

-4314 MAVFPLLPGMCQKG
+4314 MAVFPLLPGMCQPG
-4328 SIGARL
+4328 SVGARL

-4339 RTGADLIGDNEIEK
+4339 KTGSDLIGDNEIEK

-4364 YNKSDGSIG
+4364 YNKENGLIG
-4373 ELAEAKNKKMIPS
+4373 ELAEAKNKTMVPS

-4414 AITMGNLVDGNNK
+4414 AITMGNLVDGNNN

-4434 TVSGEKICSDIRSN
+4434 TVSGEKICSDIMSN

-4461 SEWTIVDENGEP
+4461 SEWSITDENGEP

-4520 FNARIM
+4520 FSARIM

-4586 VDWSKWRIKH
+4586 VDWSRWRIKH
-4596 GMEGGNPH
+4596 NIEGGNPH

-4618 KVIGAEAEP
+4618 KVIGPDAEP

-4638 KASISALRVMDIV
+4638 KASVSSLRIMDIV

-4669 GSDFDVDKLY
+4669 GSDFDIDKLY

-4688 ANNEVVS
+4688 SNNEVVS
-4695 AEEKLNEIKGK
+4695 AEEKLDEIKRK
-4706 IDAYRGVK
+4706 IDAYKDLK

-4767 KDVGLIKRLHTK
+4767 KDVGLIKRLHTR

-4793 DNSSTSVYRN
+4793 ENSSTSVYRN

-4845 GKLILG
+4845 GKAILG

-4864 RDDVYITDWLSYFI
+4864 RDDAYITDWLSYFI

-4894 INETTWSAA
+4894 INETTWSSAS
-4903 AVLLRAGFGR
+4903 VLLRAGFGR

-4938 YSNYKERTKTRE
+4938 YSNYKERAKTRE
-4950 SNIIGRYVSKM
+4950 SNIISRYVLKM
-4961 RDTINSGLSKDNV
+4961 KNAINNGLVKDNV
-4974 DDGAIN
+4974 DNGAIN
-4980 PAIMGS
+4980 PEIMS
-4986 VDASKIISP
+4986 SIDASNIISP
-4995 DKETDSS
+4995 DKKTDSS
-5002 DDRNRYMFLSDGSIN
+5002 DDRNKYMFLSDGSIN
-5017 PSYEFGNEATLL
+5017 HSYEFGEEAKLL

-5067 VKYTIYN
+5067 VEYTIYN
-5074 PVHDANGNLTGY
+5074 QVHDAEGNLTGY
-5086 NEEVVTLNKATY
+5086 NEEKVKLNKATY

-5139 FEKYLGTISDAIK
+5139 FEKYLGTIADAINQ
-5152 PKEDGMLDTQ
+5152 KEDGMLDTQ
-5162 SVRRMYSDNHFL
+5162 SVRRMYSNNHFL

-5241 EYVGKALFGDGKDL
+5241 RYVGDALFGDRKDL
-5255 SMSAGSLWNA
+5255 SLSAGSLWNA

-5271 MRTAYDGVF
+5271 MRTVYDNVF

-5300 GVIGTVIKTDVFNEN
+5300 GVIGTVIKTDVFDEN

-5325 VISRLYNDNMDIDL
+5325 VISRLYNDDMIIKIK
-5339 NIKGHSVTINTRD
+5339 IKGNDVFVNTRD

-5367 VRSKSNVFT
+5367 VRSKSNAFT
-5376 LLMPHAANVLVELSK
+5376 LLMPHAADVLIELSGK
-5391 SDNGTQVEKKQANI
+5391 SNGAEVETEQANI
-5405 VDGNSFISNKNV
+5405 VNDNSFISNKNV
-5417 YEFILKYGNLNGLI
+5417 YEFALKYGNLNGLI

-5441 FDEFEIPDVFAY
+5441 FDEFEVPDVFAY
-5453 KKPNAKNKI
+5453 KKPNSKNKI
-5462 VKTSS
+5462 VKASS
-5467 GMPVIFMSS
+5467 GMPVIFISS

-5511 GEGDKTGLQFP
+5511 GEGDKAGLRFP
-5522 SVKYSTSGEGEESLS
+5522 SVKYSTSEEGEESLS
-5537 IGPKPKTVKQACIFV
+5537 IGPKPKTVKHACIFV

-5577 NFNNILTF
+5577 DFNNILTF

-5593 SNTNLCMTYING
+5593 SNTNLCITYINS

-5618 EGDGKTKNGI
+5618 DVDGKTKNGI
-5628 DTDTKNTMKVIIDQ
+5628 DPDTKKTMDVIMTQ
-5642 FKSGKIMLGSMS
+5642 FESGKVMLGSMS

-5659 NTYVKENKGGKEI
+5659 NTYVKKNKDGKE
-5672 VKTNMID
+5672 VEETNMIN

-5712 LADVVSEAVSFMN
+5712 LTNVVSEAVSFMN
-5725 NIISTFSSVD
+5725 NVISTFSSVD

-5759 TTGISEDAVLSTLAI
+5759 TTGINEDVVSSTLVI
-5774 LNGIELSDDDPYK
+5774 LNGIELLDSDPYK
-5787 DMKSDFIESLK
+5787 GMKSDFIESLK
-5798 SAITSAVERSDEATI
+5798 SAIASAVERYHESTI
-5813 KVSSSLSKDKQPGVN
+5813 KVNSSLSKDKQPGVN
-5828 PNAVDNG
+5828 PKAVDNG

>member
-1 MAKTIWLP
+1 MP
-9 GRRYY
+9 RRELNY
-14 QEGDMYRNKDL
+14 GDITKGITKD
-25 VKAIDEKRMRLAEA
+25 MRIELNRR
-39 ERAELESMSND
+39 RADAYNRFREESIKSHD
-50 NDSQKFVDDEIARY
+50 GGDVEKFVEDEVARY
-64 NEAIEKEKLAS
+64 NESVKKEKLAS
-75 RGADDNESISI
+75 RDADNNGNESISI
-86 VDNATDA
+86 VDNTTDA
-93 DSRSNKESSLFD
+93 DNRSNKESSLFD

-148 GLVGQGGDDVIA
+148 GLVGQGGDDIIS

-192 KEKGGAKAVFN
+192 KEKGGAKAVSN
-203 HITNPS
+203 YILNPS
-209 AKSDISD
+209 AKSDVSD

-304 AKTQEEIDFYTKQK
+304 AKTPEEVDFYTKQK

-349 IMARERDENAAYA
+349 IAAREKDENAAYA

-368 GDKYKNVDSAT
+368 GDKYKNVDAAT
-379 ALKYQLRSGHHDRSE
+379 ALKYQLRSGHSERSD

-407 ERFGQAATLSGVE
+407 ESFGQAATMSGVE
-420 TAANNRISGGT
+420 NAANNRIAGGT
-431 IEEEYAKANAGASGN
+431 IEEEYAKVNAGASGN

-451 LNLVRQKELINGRL
+451 LNLVRQKELIDGRL
-465 DKLRSETLEIDK
+465 DKLRNKTLEIDK

-483 NKTGALPDDIKMK
+483 KKTGALPDDIKMK
-496 SGSFVKPSGLS
+496 SGSFAKPNGLS
-507 DADNT
+507 DVDNT

-537 LDEGTIAGKA
+537 LDEGTVAGKA

-614 KNEGYTSSLYD
+614 KKEGYTSSLYD

-641 GWIKAGSLV
+641 GWVKAGSLI

-815 GISRISRTWLGRANR
+815 GISRISRTWLGRANK

-863 DWNSV
+863 DWKSV

-874 LDTFVH
+874 LDTFIH

-922 FLDKYRLDNGLN
+922 FLDKYRMDNGLN

-980 ESTVGGNI
+980 ESTVGGDI

-1060 DDDSPLTL
+1060 DDNSPFTL

-1092 TPSVN
+1092 TPAVS

-1110 GDTRTGS
+1110 SDTRTGS
-1117 ERDRVNAI
+1117 EKDRVNAI

-1159 EDELDDK
+1159 EDELNDK
-1166 TFSSLGTLLGKRHKY
+1166 TFSSLGTLFGKRHKY

-1189 VISGSENSRKTRK
+1189 VISGSENSGKVRK

-1223 FSDVFKTI
+1223 FSDVFKAI

-1247 FANQRLGQLYSDASN
+1247 FANQRLGQLYDDASN

-1274 SRFKGD
+1274 GKFNGD
-1280 VKAAIDVLKD
+1280 VKAAIDVLKGIID
-1290 MINNSSLSDE
+1290 SSSLSDE

-1308 ITEDNIISS
+1308 ITEDSIISS

-1330 STLESIM
+1330 STLESAM
-1337 KKSARKQIVDD
+1337 KKSAKKQIVDD
-1348 VIKTLGISGIDSKK
+1348 VIKTLGISGIDPKK
-1362 VEGLIDNLVSSL
+1362 IEGLIDNLVSSL

-1404 QNGEVTEDYK
+1404 QNGEVVEEYK
-1414 RTLNNIH
+1414 HTLNNIH

-1440 DGLFGKTI
+1440 NGLFGKTI
-1448 NDSYGAMMRVINKDK
+1448 NDSYGAMMRIINKDK

-1509 KLLSLTGDSIESPE
+1509 KLLSLTGDSIESTE

-1556 IKTDIRRAHSKIGSI
+1556 IKTDVRRAHSKIGSI

-1596 TTGTT
+1596 TTGTI
-1601 TGNNQS
+1601 TGNNQPA
-1607 TNTGSTKSAVTPQ
+1607 NTGSTNTVESPR
-1620 SAEEGSWSGTPDIDD
+1620 AEEGSGYGTPDIDD

-1640 PVEVGSRLYD
+1640 PVEVGSRLYN

-1693 VSGLANRGCG
+1693 VSEFANRGCG
-1703 QIIIETFNSC
+1703 QMIIETFNSC
-1713 VIDFAENNGLSAFIP
+1713 IIDFAEKNGLSAFIP

-1734 IASVQKNMSNG
+1734 IASVQKNMPNG

-1762 NGSGAAV
+1762 NGSGTAV
-1769 DAANTFIQAFSD
+1769 DAANTFVQAFSD
-1781 PNNSFV
+1781 QNNSFV

-1794 DVVNIDTL
+1794 NVVNVDDL
-1802 KSYLEALEREVASLN
+1802 KSYLDALKQERDSLN
-1817 SMDAITAAQH
+1817 GMDAVTAAQH

-1850 DVSVGY
+1850 DVSIGY

-1863 NVAQDGGAVRDAEGR
+1863 NASKDGGTVRDAEGM
-1878 LGEVIALLYS
+1878 LGEVMALLYS
-1888 RVDLVSQIIGLIERD
+1888 RVNLVEQIIGLIERD

-1925 QEKLQSN
+1925 EKKLQSN
-1932 NDNSILKH
+1932 DDNSILKH
-1940 VELTSDNVWY
+1940 VELSSDNVWY
-1950 IPVIDNGVSTLTR
+1950 IPVVDGGVSTLAK
-1963 VDGLGS
+1963 VNGQGS
-1969 SSVLPSSKVGQSELI
+1969 SSILPSSKVGQSELI
-1984 LKVEDE
+1984 LKVKDE

-2025 NAVKNGKIDDAFI
+2025 NAVNDDGEIDGAFI
-2038 KYLNRFILMKAL
+2038 KYLNRFILTKAQP
-2050 DGTAGMS
+2050 DTDTTGMS
-2057 LRLANSASGSTL
+2057 LRVVNSESGSTL
-2069 AVSIS
+2069 AVSVS
-2074 YIEGRNGDGSP
+2074 YIEGRNEDGSP
-2085 KIITTEYN
+2085 KIITHEYN

-2099 EDSVQD
+2099 ENSVQD
-2105 NQAKKLLETIY
+2105 NQAKNLLETIY
-2116 ERFSFNMNK
+2116 KRFSFNMNK
-2125 ENFIKSKE
+2125 ENFIKSNE
-2133 DPNDLRYAEEAIE
+2133 DPSDLRYAEEATE

-2151 KAVVFVP
+2151 KAVIFIP

-2164 DTSIDSVNIAKAM
+2164 DTSIDDVNIARAM
-2177 QTNGALI
+2177 QINGALI
-2184 SSVQAGVD
+2184 SSVQAGVG
-2192 GKVKLSGGN
+2192 GKVKLSGNN

-2209 EVARIKVTPAS
+2209 EMSRIKPSSATKS
-2220 RSKVRRFG
+2220 EVRKFG
-2228 SGKSTSTG
+2228 KRTSTG
-2236 ATKVVNSTNGQQDT
+2236 ATKTENSTNAQQDT
-2250 IEALNKMDNRNATL
+2250 IEALNKMDDRNAIL

-2275 TSVIAADPEY
+2275 TSIIAADSES

-2292 DKDRY
+2292 NNDRY

-2331 VNAEDIKAAIESAI
+2331 VNAEDIKAAIKSAI
-2345 ETSNVIN
+2345 KTSSVIN
-2352 SSRSNGNI
+2352 SNRSNGNI

-2388 LLAQSVSRSITGN
+2388 LLAQSVSRSITGI
-2401 NKRYQGNEKNIIE
+2401 NKKYQGSEENIVENDVVIE
-2414 NNVVT
+2414 
-2419 KKGVT
+2419 KGVT

-2432 DSIKDEFEHIAK
+2432 DSIKDEFEHISK

-2458 DIVKVKS
+2458 DKVKVKS
-2465 NATFDSNTTVLFDGP
+2465 NATVDSNTTVLFDGP

-2491 TVTSGSMLPDSAA
+2491 TVTSGSMLPDSAV

-2514 DVLVIRKDGSVDI
+2514 DVLVIRNDGSVDI

-2559 YGIQDSGAKVGSM
+2559 YGIQDSGVKVGSM

-2590 GGGVATID
+2590 GGGVVTID

-2617 FTGVINKVGSSVTSS
+2617 FAGVIKRTGSSVTSS
-2632 NSPVMTIQAANPEVT
+2632 NESTMTIPTGGMEVT
-2647 PTADSPSEDVPVDE
+2647 PTDGTPAEGDITSVEE
-2661 NTQQIIGLFG
+2661 ALIEKFG
-2671 QQDRA
+2671 QSRA
-2676 YFNSSSPLFA
+2676 YFNSSRPLFA

-2696 DSEGTYISVGD
+2696 DSDGTYISIEDVPR
-2707 IHKLLASSD
+2707 LLASSD
-2716 PIRAALVSRLIDKV
+2716 PIRAALVSKLIDKV
-2730 SSNGVKKVRLVS
+2730 SSNGVKKIRLVS

-2757 GANVE
+2757 GAVE

-2769 IGNKKAFA
+2769 IENKKAFA
-2777 ETIFHE
+2777 ETVFHE

-2798 RMAALYRRYKEYLAA
+2798 RMAVLYKRYREYLAA

-2899 SDMITTAAPAIGC
+2899 SDMITIAAPAIGC
-2912 TDGVF
+2912 ADGAIK
-2917 RRVYNRANYI
+2917 RVYNRANYI
-2927 EATEVAG
+2927 EIKSATDDGDIEFIASKKIW
-2934 GGGIDFDAS
+2934 GIVDAIK
-2943 EEMWDVVDTVK
+2943 TVK
-2954 EVFKLSSFDEV
+2954 EFELSSLDED
-2965 KEVDLT
+2965 KDIDLT

-2987 CKPESDTVSR
+2987 CKPKSDTVSR
-2997 ICSSIIN
+2997 ICSSITN
-3004 GRKILRDGSFDTL
+3004 GLNTLRELREGKISAPTI
-3017 TNEQIADLRVLISMI
+3017 EQIPDLRVLISII
-3032 DAAISVRIPSDSK
+3032 DAAISVRIPSGSK
-3045 YRNNRESYNDALTAL
+3045 YRNDRELYNDTLTAL

-3066 EVGNESTTLYSNKNV
+3066 EVGNESTSLYSNKNV

-3091 RNWFDDE
+3091 RTWFDEE
-3098 LESILDEVELAAQI
+3098 LESILDEVKLAADI
-3112 MSSKNAAVV
+3112 MSSKDAVVV
-3121 DRLSEAKKS
+3121 DRLSEAKKD
-3130 GTFEGIIGDKSLKL
+3130 GAFDGIIGDKSLRL
-3144 INPGAFGSRQ
+3144 NPDASGNRQ

-3160 TSLISKI
+3160 TSLVSKI
-3167 EIGGKT
+3167 EIDGKT
-3173 AYDEYTVDT
+3173 VYDERTADT
-3182 TYFVRNAINASKVE
+3182 TYFVRNAINASKNE
-3196 LSKDDISDLFRHVNT
+3196 LSNDDISGLFRHVNT

-3253 IDNLAKSILSDPKNA
+3253 IDNLAKSILSDPNNA
-3268 SNSDI
+3268 KDSDI

-3289 ESADSGAISNIV
+3289 EGADSGAISNIV

-3312 NIRNEGDIESADDLQ
+3312 NIRNEGDIESADNLQ

-3356 LKVNKNGSISN
+3356 LKINKDESISN

-3379 QRRDVYQTLLTVTRG
+3379 QRRDVYQTLLAVTKG

-3412 PKDAIIDGKRY
+3412 SKDATIDGKRY
-3423 NVGIVK
+3423 NLGIVK

-3441 SKFGLTATTGF
+3441 SKFNLRADTGF

-3537 LSGKNGLRETCLA
+3537 LSGEKGLRETCLA
-3550 VKRGSQINKEELYNI
+3550 VKRGSQINKEKLYNI

-3588 AANLVEVIDYVI
+3588 AANLVEVIDYVV

-3634 RKSYRAVWN
+3634 RKSYRSVWN

-3679 MLRKIAMAK
+3679 MLRKIALAK
-3688 LAASAGNSSIYASEA
+3688 LAAGVGNNSIYASEA
-3703 EKISEACK
+3703 EKISEACE

-3755 DYLYERCALLLSGH
+3755 DYLYERCALLLNGH

-3787 TRALIVTGSEDGNS
+3787 TRALMVTGSEDGNS

-3846 SNSSETSAQYDAIQD
+3846 SNSSETSAKYNAMQD

-3900 EVKVNGETKKRC
+3900 EVKVNGEIKKRC

-3927 SDMRAALTEAKS
+3927 SDMKAALTEAKS

-3976 AGGEGNPIGDAIL
+3976 AGGDGNPIGDAIL

-3999 KDGNRVGEQKDP
+3999 KYGNRVGEQKGP
-4011 TKIFNGVIDK
+4011 TKIFNGVVDK

-4026 ADNTIDTIKRDGLF
+4026 ADNTIDTLKRDGLF
-4040 DDSGYAIFDLPGVP
+4040 DDSGYAIFDLPGIP
-4054 TQNGAYNLNFNVK
+4054 TQNGAYNLNFDVK
-4067 KTDIIRYFMAI
+4067 GTDIIRYFMAI

-4124 GYEKVDPKDPDT
+4124 GYEKVNPEDPDT
-4136 DDSIMSETTLSYL
+4136 DDTIMSETTLSYL
-4149 SMKDVVVDED
+4149 SMKDVVVSED
-4159 MKSNGVFVGGIG
+4159 TESNGVFVGGAG
-4171 FSMESMFRD
+4171 FKMESVFRD

-4190 FNSDADYNKAID
+4190 FNSDDDYNKAID
-4202 DFVSLRIKALEAPTG
+4202 DFVLLRMNALEAPKD
-4217 EDGIKSSDGAC
+4217 EDGIIKSSDGAC
-4228 FITLDAYKRY
+4228 FITLDAYKKY

-4249 IEEYFEKLNNNE
+4249 IEEYFERLSNGE
-4261 EFSRPELIAIHQRC
+4261 ELSRPELIAIHQRC

-4286 QSIDKTKATEAGT
+4286 QSIDETKATEAGT

-4314 MAVFPLLPGMCQKG
+4314 MAVFPLLPGMCQPG

-4373 ELAEAKNKKMIPS
+4373 ELAEAKNKKMVPS

-4434 TVSGEKICSDIRSN
+4434 TVSGEKICSDIMSN

-4461 SEWTIVDENGEP
+4461 SEWSIADKNGEL

-4520 FNARIM
+4520 FSARIM

-4578 LFADLLND
+4578 LFADLLSD

-4596 GMEGGNPH
+4596 GKDGGNPGT
-4604 SYSVAEAREYLTEN
+4604 YSVAEAREYLTEN
-4618 KVIGAEAEP
+4618 KVIGANAEP

-4669 GSDFDVDKLY
+4669 GSDFDIDKLY

-4688 ANNEVVS
+4688 VNNEVIS
-4695 AEEKLNEIKGK
+4695 AEEKLDEIKRK
-4706 IDAYRGVK
+4706 IDAYKDVK
-4714 GINLKAL
+4714 DITLKAL

-4754 HTTIDSGSQIFKD
+4754 HTTIDSGSTIFKD
-4767 KDVGLIKRLHTK
+4767 EDVGLIKRLHTR
-4779 NTGIDVKNIMVNGM
+4779 NTGIDVKNIMVNGVE
-4793 DNSSTSVYRN
+4793 NSSTSVYRN

-4845 GKLILG
+4845 GKAILG

-4938 YSNYKERTKTRE
+4938 YSNYKERAKTRE
-4950 SNIIGRYVSKM
+4950 SNIISRYVSKM
-4961 RDTINSGLSKDNV
+4961 RDTINISFTKATV

-4995 DKETDSS
+4995 DKKTDSS
-5002 DDRNRYMFLSDGSIN
+5002 DDRNKYMFLSDGSIN
-5017 PSYEFGNEATLL
+5017 PSYEFGDEATLL

-5052 LLEAMAEMTATGANT
+5052 LLEAMAEMTATGANI
-5067 VKYTIYN
+5067 VEYTIYK
-5074 PVHDANGNLTGY
+5074 PVHDAKGNLTGY
-5086 NEEVVTLNKATY
+5086 NEENVKLNKATY

-5139 FEKYLGTISDAIK
+5139 FEKYLSTIADAIK

-5162 SVRRMYSDNHFL
+5162 SVRRMYSNNHFL

-5255 SMSAGSLWNA
+5255 SLSAGSLWNA

-5271 MRTAYDGVF
+5271 TGAVYDDVF

-5325 VISRLYNDNMDIDL
+5325 VISRLYNDNMKIKL
-5339 NIKGHSVTINTRD
+5339 MIKGNNTFINTRD

-5376 LLMPHAANVLVELSK
+5376 LLMPHAASVLVELSE

-5405 VDGNSFISNKNV
+5405 VDSNSFISNKNV

-5441 FDEFEIPDVFAY
+5441 FDEFEVPDVFAY

-5585 GGEFVPSG
+5585 GGEFIPSG
-5593 SNTNLCMTYING
+5593 SSTNLCMTYING

-5618 EGDGKTKNGI
+5618 DGDGKNKNGI

-5659 NTYVKENKGGKEI
+5659 NTYVKKNKGGKE
-5672 VKTNMID
+5672 VEETNMID
-5679 INDVIS
+5679 INDVIF

-5691 TQDPNNTIE
+5691 TQDPDNTIE

-5712 LADVVSEAVSFMN
+5712 LTNVVSEAVSFMN
-5725 NIISTFSSVD
+5725 NVISTFSSVD
-5735 TDDSLVRSMIDKK
+5735 TDDLLVRSMIDKK

-5759 TTGISEDAVLSTLAI
+5759 TTGINEDVVSSTLAI
-5774 LNGIELSDDDPYK
+5774 LDGIELSDDDPYK

-5798 SAITSAVERSDEATI
+5798 SAITSAVERSDESTI
-5813 KVSSSLSKDKQPGVN
+5813 KVGSSLSKDKQPGVN
-5828 PNAVDNG
+5828 PKAVDNG

>member
-1 MAKTIWLP
+1 MAKAIWLP

-64 NEAIEKEKLAS
+64 NEAVEKEKLAS
-75 RGADDNESISI
+75 RDADDNESISI
-86 VDNATDA
+86 VDSTTDA
-93 DSRSNKESSLFD
+93 DNRSNKESSLFD
-105 NLNKYIKSKPMRQLL
+105 NLNKYIMSKPMRQLL

-136 DSALNTVQGLTR
+136 DSALNTIHGLTR
-148 GLVGQGGDDVIA
+148 GLVGQGNDYIISK
-160 QAYNMGPK
+160 AYNMGPK

-203 HITNPS
+203 YITNPN
-209 AKSDISD
+209 AKSDVSD

-233 AINPADATALP
+233 AINPADATALS
-244 DVNTLDEA
+244 DINTLDEA
-252 SAFSRNLDNSVRETA
+252 SAFSRDLDNNVRETA
-267 RNKQAVADKY
+267 RRKQAVADKY

-284 LDAFGLP
+284 LDAYGLP

-379 ALKYQLRSGHHDRSE
+379 ALKYQLRSGHSDRSD

-420 TAANNRISGGT
+420 TAASNRISGGT

-465 DKLRSETLEIDK
+465 DKLRNETLEIDK

-483 NKTGALPDDIKMK
+483 KKTGALPDDIKMK
-496 SGSFVKPSGLS
+496 SGKFAKPSGLS

-537 LDEGTIAGKA
+537 LDEGTVVGKA

-557 HGSRYVD
+557 HGSRYVN

-577 GDIIKKAKAGNA
+577 GDIIKKVKAGNA

-599 AAYQKQSAEAIATVL
+599 AAYQKQSAEAIASVL

-641 GWIKAGSLV
+641 GWVKAGSLV
-650 SRGGKLLSA
+650 SKGGKLLSA

-679 VMEGSQ
+679 VIEGSQ

-761 FGYDQEFLKNA
+761 FGYNQEFLKNA
-772 SGEYIDTE
+772 RGEYIDTE
-780 DEFENAALIEASGEY
+780 DEFENAALIETSGEY

-808 AFIFKGK
+808 AFVLRGK
-815 GISRISRTWLGRANR
+815 GISRISRTWLGRANK

-906 SGRRAI
+906 YGRRAI

-922 FLDKYRLDNGLN
+922 FLDKYRMDNGLN

-947 FKDLMKASRVTINQE
+947 FKDLMKASRVTINKE

-968 QIKRGDLSSFEE
+968 QIKRGDLSSFED

-1020 AIVRASNKSIMD
+1020 AIVRASTKSITD

-1053 GGVLRRK
+1053 GGVLRRN

-1068 RIADETG
+1068 RIADEIG

-1110 GDTRTGS
+1110 IDTRTGS

-1138 NAYVYQLLRKS
+1138 NAYVYQLLRNS

-1159 EDELDDK
+1159 EGELDDK
-1166 TFSSLGTLLGKRHKY
+1166 SFSRLGTFIGKRHKY

-1189 VISGSENSRKTRK
+1189 VISGSENSKRTRN
-1202 VMSELQYANQIAKMS
+1202 VMSELQYAKQVTKMS

-1223 FSDVFKTI
+1223 FGDVFKAI

-1274 SRFKGD
+1274 DRFKGD
-1280 VKAAIDVLKD
+1280 VRTAIDVLKD
-1290 MINNSSLSDE
+1290 IINSSSLSDE
-1300 VKLAATNK
+1300 VKLAATNQ
-1308 ITEDNIISS
+1308 ITEDSIISY
-1317 VVSAAISSFYNDN
+1317 VVSAAISSFYSDD
-1330 STLESIM
+1330 STLESTM

-1348 VIKTLGISGIDSKK
+1348 VIKTLGINGIDSKK
-1362 VEGLIDNLVSSL
+1362 VEGLIDNLVGSL
-1374 TSNSGVKENALRFID
+1374 ASNSGVKENALRFID

-1440 DGLFGKTI
+1440 NGLFGKTI
-1448 NDSYGAMMRVINKDK
+1448 NDSYGAMMRVINRDK

-1556 IKTDIRRAHSKIGSI
+1556 IKTDVRRAHSKIGNI

-1601 TGNNQS
+1601 AGNNQPA
-1607 TNTGSTKSAVTPQ
+1607 NTGSTKPAVTPQ
-1620 SAEEGSWSGTPDIDD
+1620 SAEEGSESGAPDIDD

-1657 TPGNTDELAAAMFN
+1657 TPGNTDELASAMFN

-1693 VSGLANRGCG
+1693 VSEFANRGCG

-1734 IASVQKNMSNG
+1734 VASVQKNMPNG

-1762 NGSGAAV
+1762 NGSGTAV
-1769 DAANTFIQAFSD
+1769 DAANTFVQAFSD
-1781 PNNSFV
+1781 PSNSFV

-1802 KSYLEALEREVASLN
+1802 KSYLESLEREVASLN

-1827 LDSALNAIKGLEFQ
+1827 LDSALNAIKELEFQ

-1863 NVAQDGGAVRDAEGR
+1863 VVAQDGGAVRDAEGR
-1878 LGEVIALLYS
+1878 LGEVMALLYS
-1888 RVDLVSQIIGLIERD
+1888 RVDLVGQIINLIESD

-1918 HRSMDVS
+1918 YRTMDVS

-1932 NDNSILKH
+1932 DDNSILKH

-1969 SSVLPSSKVGQSELI
+1969 SSVLPSSKVGQSEFI

-2010 LTDDNA
+2010 PTDDNA
-2016 RDFAKFLLK
+2016 KNFAKFLLK
-2025 NAVKNGKIDDAFI
+2025 NAVKDGKIDDVFI
-2038 KYLNRFILMKAL
+2038 KYLNRFILMKTL
-2050 DGTAGMS
+2050 DGTTGMS
-2057 LRLANSASGSTL
+2057 LRLVDSASGSTL
-2069 AVSIS
+2069 AVSVS
-2074 YIEGRNGDGSP
+2074 YIEGRNEDGSP
-2085 KIITTEYN
+2085 IITTYEYN
-2093 IGKPGD
+2093 IGKPGN

-2125 ENFIKSKE
+2125 ENFIKSNE
-2133 DPNDLRYAEEAIE
+2133 DPSDLRYAKEAVE

-2164 DTSIDSVNIAKAM
+2164 DTSIDNVNIAKAM

-2209 EVARIKVTPAS
+2209 EMARIKITPAA
-2220 RSKVRRFG
+2220 RSKVRRIG
-2228 SGKSTSTG
+2228 SGRPTPTG

-2250 IEALNKMDNRNATL
+2250 IESLNKMDNRNATL

-2275 TSVIAADPEY
+2275 TSVIAADSES

-2292 DKDRY
+2292 DNDRY

-2307 VYIENRGSDGI
+2307 VYIENRGSDGV

-2331 VNAEDIKAAIESAI
+2331 VNAEDIKDAIESAI
-2345 ETSNVIN
+2345 EASSIIN

-2375 LSRQKQADELIGL
+2375 LSRQKQADELVGL
-2388 LLAQSVSRSITGN
+2388 LLAQSVSRSITGS
-2401 NKRYQGNEKNIIE
+2401 NKRYQGNEKNIVE

-2432 DSIKDEFEHIAK
+2432 DSIKNEFEHIAK

-2465 NATFDSNTTVLFDGP
+2465 SATFDSNTTVLFDGP

-2491 TVTSGSMLPDSAA
+2491 TITSGSMLPDSAA

-2514 DVLVIRKDGSVDI
+2514 DVLVIRKDGTVDI

-2559 YGIQDSGAKVGSM
+2559 YGIQDSGARVGSM

-2617 FTGVINKVGSSVTSS
+2617 FTGVINKVGSSVTGS
-2632 NSPVMTIQAANPEVT
+2632 NESVMTIPTENPEVT
-2647 PTADSPSEDVPVDE
+2647 PIVDQPSEYSPVDE
-2661 NTQQIIGLFG
+2661 NTQKIIDLFG
-2671 QQDRA
+2671 QDRA

-2730 SSNGVKKVRLVS
+2730 SSNGIKKVRLVS

-2769 IGNKKAFA
+2769 IENKKVFA
-2777 ETIFHE
+2777 ETVFHE
-2783 FVHAALAGMENPSNR
+2783 FVHAALAGIENPSNR

-2862 IAKIYDAILSFIGGI
+2862 IAKIYDAILSFIGSV

-2912 TDGVF
+2912 ADGAIK
-2917 RRVYNRANYI
+2917 RVYDRANYI
-2927 EATEVAG
+2927 EVTAG
-2934 GGGIDFDAS
+2934 GEDVDAS
-2943 EEMWDVVDTVK
+2943 EEIWSIVDAIADSGA
-2954 EVFKLSSFDEV
+2954 FDIDSSD
-2965 KEVDLT
+2965 T
-2971 IKALN
+2971 IRILN
-2976 STMTAASVLAL
+2976 STMTAASVFAL
-2987 CKPESDTVSR
+2987 CNPGSDTVLR
-2997 ICSSIIN
+2997 ISSSIIN
-3004 GRKILRDGSFDTL
+3004 GLKTLRDGSFDNL
-3017 TNEQIADLRVLISMI
+3017 TKEQIADLRVLIPMI
-3032 DAAISVRIPSDSK
+3032 DAAISVRIPSGSD
-3045 YRNNRESYNDALTAL
+3045 YRNNRSEYDKHLTWL
-3060 ANEISA
+3060 ADDIG
-3066 EVGNESTTLYSNKNV
+3066 VESTSVYSNENII
-3081 KSIATALSVS
+3081 SIAKTLSAK
-3091 RNWFDDE
+3091 RDWFNKE
-3098 LESILDEVELAAQI
+3098 LDSILSEVELAAQV
-3112 MSSKNAAVV
+3112 MSSKDKYLVEK
-3121 DRLSEAKKS
+3121 LSKAKKS
-3130 GTFEGIIGDKSLKL
+3130 GAFEGIIGDKSLKL
-3144 INPGAFGSRQ
+3144 NPDASGNRQ

-3167 EIGGKT
+3167 KIDGKDV
-3173 AYDEYTVDT
+3173 YDIYTLDT
-3182 TYFVRNAINASKVE
+3182 TYFVRNAINAAKVK
-3196 LSKDDISDLFRHVNT
+3196 LSKDDISGLFRHVNT

-3283 DNISVG
+3283 DNINVG

-3367 VRSKLTG
+3367 VRSKFTG

-3423 NVGIVK
+3423 NVGIAK

-3487 ELIDIKNSGDYARV
+3487 ELIDIKNSGDYARI
-3501 ELNAASSRAGGNILS
+3501 EFNAASSRAGGNILS
-3516 ALGISNYDP
+3516 ELGISNYDP
-3525 TDDKQYDAILNH
+3525 TDDNQYDTILKH
-3537 LSGKNGLRETCLA
+3537 LNRLRDYCITISGGR
-3550 VKRGSQINKEELYNI
+3550 SQINKDELYNI

-3578 DTLMEDVRST
+3578 DTLMEDALST
-3588 AANLVEVIDYVI
+3588 AKNLADVISYAI
-3600 GTLNDDVKLA
+3600 GTL
-3610 EEDDSGNVA
+3610 EEDAKTAEYDDGNVA
-3619 YRFTSSMYQYRGRLH
+3619 YMFASGMYQYRGKQH
-3634 RKSYRAVWN
+3634 RNTYRAVWN

-3688 LAASAGNSSIYASEA
+3688 FSKDAGRRSIYASEA

-3728 VCQINTMRLAKSG
+3728 VCQINTMRLTKSG
-3741 ASTRPSDYRNRSKI
+3741 ASTKPSDYRNRSKI
-3755 DYLYERCALLLSGH
+3755 DYLYERCALLLNGH

-3782 TLYSK
+3782 TLYSE
-3787 TRALIVTGSEDGNS
+3787 TRALKVI
-3801 RDALVTGD
+3801 
-3809 GTEVKRTSKL
+3809 GTEGRNFNDGLVRGDSSTVQRTSRL
-3819 LKEIEARAVVEA
+3819 LKEIESRAVIEA
-3831 NNALRVIEDLMSIAG
+3831 NNALKVIEDLMSIAG
-3846 SNSSETSAQYDAIQD
+3846 SNSSETSAKYDAIQN

-3900 EVKVNGETKKRC
+3900 EVKFNGKTEKRC
-3912 LDINKLIQDRIKDHG
+3912 LDVNKLIQDRIKDHG
-3927 SDMRAALTEAKS
+3927 SDMVSALSEAKA
-3939 IIEIA
+3939 IIEIT

-3962 GKEKVVIKDSIKSI
+3962 DEETVTIKDSIKSI
-3976 AGGEGNPIGDAIL
+3976 ADGEGNPIRDAIL

-3999 KDGNRVGEQKDP
+3999 KDGNRIGGENKEM
-4011 TKIFNGVIDK
+4011 INGVVDK

-4026 ADNTIDTIKRDGLF
+4026 AENTIDVLEKDGLF
-4040 DDSGYAIFDLPGVP
+4040 DDGGYAIFDLPGAP
-4054 TQNGAYNLNFNVK
+4054 TQSGAYNLNLNINQSGR
-4067 KTDIIRYFMAI
+4067 TNIIRYFMAI

-4124 GYEKVDPKDPDT
+4124 GYEPIDPDGPDT
-4136 DDSIMSETTLSYL
+4136 DDTIMSEATLSYL
-4149 SMKDVVVDED
+4149 SMKDVVVNED
-4159 MKSNGVFVGGIG
+4159 MESNGVFVGGTG
-4171 FSMESMFRD
+4171 FTMESVFRD
-4180 LAISITDRSK
+4180 LARSITDRSK
-4190 FNSDADYNKAID
+4190 FNSDGDYNKAID
-4202 DFVSLRIKALEAPTG
+4202 DFVSLRMKALEAPED
-4217 EDGIKSSDGAC
+4217 EDGTVKSSDGAC

-4249 IEEYFEKLNNNE
+4249 IEEYFEKLNNGDE
-4261 EFSRPELIAIHQRC
+4261 LSRPELIAIHQRC

-4286 QSIDKTKATEAGT
+4286 QSIDETKATEAGS

-4314 MAVFPLLPGMCQKG
+4314 MAVFPLLPGMCQPG

-4353 FGSSEVHEIFK
+4353 FGSNEVHEIFK
-4364 YNKSDGSIG
+4364 YNKENGLIG
-4373 ELAEAKNKKMIPS
+4373 ELAEAKNKNMVPS

-4407 KLGTQLM
+4407 KLGTQLI

-4448 MKALEM
+4448 MKSLEM

-4526 AIVKQNVQSIQTQ
+4526 AIVKQNVQSIQTH

-4586 VDWSKWRIKH
+4586 VDWSMWRVKH
-4596 GMEGGNPH
+4596 GKEGGNPH

-4669 GSDFDVDKLY
+4669 GSDFDIDKLY

-4688 ANNEVVS
+4688 VNNEVVS
-4695 AEEKLNEIKGK
+4695 AEEKLDEIKSK
-4706 IDAYRGVK
+4706 IDAYRNVK

-4754 HTTIDSGSQIFKD
+4754 HTTIDSGSTIFKD
-4767 KDVGLIKRLHTK
+4767 KDVGLIKRLHTR

-4845 GKLILG
+4845 GKAILG

-4903 AVLLRAGFGR
+4903 SVLLRAGFGR

-4938 YSNYKERTKTRE
+4938 YSNYKERAKTRE

-4974 DDGAIN
+4974 NDGAIN

-4995 DKETDSS
+4995 DKKTDSS
-5002 DDRNRYMFLSDGSIN
+5002 DDRNKYMFLSDGSIN

-5067 VKYTIYN
+5067 VEYIIYN
-5074 PVHDANGNLTGY
+5074 PVHDADGNITGY
-5086 NEEVVTLNKATY
+5086 NEETVKLNKATY
-5098 AACQLILMRQMVEVD
+5098 AACQLILMRQMIEVD

-5152 PKEDGMLDTQ
+5152 PKDDGMLDTQ

-5241 EYVGKALFGDGKDL
+5241 EYVGNALFGDGKDL

-5271 MRTAYDGVF
+5271 MRTAYDDVF

-5325 VISRLYNDNMDIDL
+5325 VVSRLYSDNMEIDL
-5339 NIKGHSVTINTRD
+5339 NVKGHSVTVNTRD
-5352 LVKKIVVAA
+5352 LVKKIVVAS

-5367 VRSKSNVFT
+5367 VRSKSNAFT
-5376 LLMPHAANVLVELSK
+5376 LLMPHAANVLVELSGK
-5391 SDNGTQVEKKQANI
+5391 SNGTEVEIEQANI
-5405 VDGNSFISNKNV
+5405 VDNDSFISNKNV
-5417 YEFILKYGNLNGLI
+5417 YEFALKYGNLNGLI

-5453 KKPNAKNKI
+5453 NKVDKRTRNKT
-5462 VKTSS
+5462 VKAST

-5489 RGGISKIYMNIA
+5489 RGGMSKIYMNIA

-5511 GEGDKTGLQFP
+5511 GEGDKAGLQFP
-5522 SVKYSTSGEGEESLS
+5522 SVKYSTSEGGGESLS
-5537 IGPKPKTVKQACIFV
+5537 IGPKKKTVKQACIFV

-5566 VNSNGIFGYDD
+5566 VNSNGIFGHDG
-5577 NFNNILTF
+5577 NFNNILTY
-5585 GGEFVPSG
+5585 GGEFIPSG
-5593 SNTNLCMTYING
+5593 SNANLCMTYING
-5605 VVKNLIDKYERLI
+5605 IVTNLIDKYERLI

-5659 NTYVKENKGGKEI
+5659 NTYAKKNKGGKE
-5672 VKTNMID
+5672 VVETNMID

-5685 ESTVVY
+5685 KSTVVY

-5700 GVDTPAILTSEF
+5700 VVDTPAILTSEF
-5712 LADVVSEAVSFMN
+5712 LTDVVLEAVSFMN

-5759 TTGISEDAVLSTLAI
+5759 TTGINEDVVSSTLSV
-5774 LNGIELSDDDPYK
+5774 LDDIELSDDDPYK
-5787 DMKSDFIESLK
+5787 DMKSDFIVSLR
-5798 SAITSAVERSDEATI
+5798 SAITSAVERSSEATI
-5813 KVSSSLSKDKQPGVN
+5813 KVNSSLSKDKQPGVN
-5828 PNAVDNG
+5828 HNPSGDSA
-5835 EVNEAIENCL
+5835 VNEAIENCL

>member
-1 MAKTIWLP
+1 MFIPRRHITNRDIVRNTDISVLAKI
-9 GRRYY
+9 
-14 QEGDMYRNKDL
+14 QQK
-25 VKAIDEKRMRLAEA
+25 
-39 ERAELESMSND
+39 RAELDRAQTELEISRANGD
-50 NDSQKFVDDEIARY
+50 NNAEEFVENEIAAY
-64 NEAIEKEKLAS
+64 QEAAKKEKLAS
-75 RGADDNESISI
+75 RDADDNEFISI
-86 VDNATDA
+86 VDNTTDA
-93 DSRSNKESSLFD
+93 DNKLNKESSIFD

-148 GLVGQGGDDVIA
+148 GLVGQGGYNIIS

-192 KEKGGAKAVFN
+192 KEKGGAKYVYN
-203 HITNPS
+203 YIMNPS
-209 AKSDISD
+209 VKSDVSD

-233 AINPADATALP
+233 AINPADATVLP
-244 DVNTLDEA
+244 YVNTLDEA
-252 SAFSRNLDNSVRETA
+252 SAFSRNLDNSVRETV

-277 SLNSTEE
+277 NLNSTEE
-284 LDAFGLP
+284 LDAFGIP
-291 AIMVKKA
+291 AIMVRKA

-304 AKTQEEIDFYTKQK
+304 AKTQKEIDFYTKQK

-349 IMARERDENAAYA
+349 IAARERDENAAYA

-368 GDKYKNVDSAT
+368 GDKYKNVDAAT
-379 ALKYQLRSGHHDRSE
+379 ALKYQLRSGHSDRSE
-394 DNSIFKYVGADPY
+394 SNSIFKYVGADPY
-407 ERFGQAATLSGVE
+407 EKFGQDMTLRNVE
-420 TAANNRISGGT
+420 VAANNRTSGGT
-431 IEEEYAKANAGASGN
+431 IEEEYAKVNAGASGN

-465 DKLRSETLEIDK
+465 NKLRNKTLEIDK

-483 NKTGALPDDIKMK
+483 RKTVALTDNIKMK
-496 SGSFVKPSGLS
+496 SGVFAKPNGLS
-507 DADNT
+507 DADNI

-537 LDEGTIAGKA
+537 LDDGTIAGKA

-557 HGSRYVD
+557 HGRRYVD
-564 DSFLFGDFRDEGV
+564 DSFLFGDFRDKGV

-599 AAYQKQSAEAIATVL
+599 ATYQKQSAEAIATVL
-614 KNEGYTSSLYD
+614 KKEGYTSSLYD

-641 GWIKAGSLV
+641 GWVKAGSLV

-666 GKYAGATIDVLGG
+666 GKYAGSTIDVLGG

-746 KTGILTKKAFAGEDE
+746 KTGILTKKAFSGEDE
-761 FGYDQEFLKNA
+761 FGYNQEFLKNA

-808 AFIFKGK
+808 AFVLKGK

-836 FGITSSLPGEFLE
+836 FGITSSLPSEFLE
-849 EVANNIFQAGMNLN
+849 EVTNNIFQAGMNLN
-863 DWNSV
+863 DWKSV
-868 IDPQKN
+868 VDPQKN

-894 LDKVVRSYGKFK
+894 LDKVVSSYGKFK
-906 SGRRAI
+906 YGRRAI

-922 FLDKYRLDNGLN
+922 FLDKHRIDNGLN

-941 KALNKQ
+941 KSLNKQ

-980 ESTVGGNI
+980 GSTVGGDI
-988 LSIFGLLG
+988 LGIFGLLG

-1060 DDDSPLTL
+1060 DDDSPFTL

-1092 TPSVN
+1092 APAVS

-1110 GDTRTGS
+1110 SDTRTGS
-1117 ERDRVNAI
+1117 EKDRVNTI

-1138 NAYVYQLLRKS
+1138 NAYVYQLLRNS

-1166 TFSSLGTLLGKRHKY
+1166 TFSSFGTLLNRKRKY
-1181 EKIDDDRY
+1181 EKIGDDKY
-1189 VISGSENSRKTRK
+1189 VISGSENSRKTKK

-1217 KFADIA
+1217 KFADIV
-1223 FSDVFKTI
+1223 FSDVFKAI

-1274 SRFKGD
+1274 GKFKGD
-1280 VKAAIDVLKD
+1280 VRAAIDVLKGIID
-1290 MINNSSLSDE
+1290 SSSMSDE
-1300 VKLAATNK
+1300 AKLAATNK
-1308 ITEDNIISS
+1308 ITEDSIISS

-1330 STLESIM
+1330 STLESAM

-1348 VIKTLGISGIDSKK
+1348 VINTLGISGIDSNKI
-1362 VEGLIDNLVSSL
+1362 EGLIDNLVDSL

-1389 NQLNGIAIRG
+1389 NQLNGIAIKG

-1404 QNGEVTEDYK
+1404 QNGEVVDEYK

-1440 DGLFGKTI
+1440 NGLFGKTI
-1448 NDSYGAMMRVINKDK
+1448 NDSYGAMMSVINKDK
-1463 SFSDRDVSSVRDLL
+1463 SFSDSDVSSVRDLL
-1477 TKKMFGAKTFKDSI
+1477 TKKMFGAKTLKDSI

-1509 KLLSLTGDSIESPE
+1509 KLLSLTSDSIESEE

-1556 IKTDIRRAHSKIGSI
+1556 IKADVRRAHSKIGSI
-1571 DVVSGDIYK
+1571 DVVSGDIYN

-1601 TGNNQS
+1601 TGNNQPA
-1607 TNTGSTKSAVTPQ
+1607 NTDSTKSVATQ
-1620 SAEEGSWSGTPDIDD
+1620 QYAEEGSDTGTPDIGD

-1679 DEVRRNIDALYNYL
+1679 DEVRRNIDAMYNYL
-1693 VSGLANRGCG
+1693 VSELANRGCG

-1713 VIDFAENNGLSAFIP
+1713 IIDFAENNGLSAFIP

-1734 IASVQKNMSNG
+1734 IASVQKDMPNG

-1762 NGSGAAV
+1762 DGSGTAV
-1769 DAANTFIQAFSD
+1769 DAANTFAQAFSD

-1794 DVVNIDTL
+1794 SVVNVDDL
-1802 KSYLEALEREVASLN
+1802 KSYLDTLEKEAASLN
-1817 SMDAITAAQH
+1817 GMDALTAAQH
-1827 LDSALNAIKGLEFQ
+1827 LDSALNAIKELEFQ

-1856 LYGGTIS
+1856 LYGGIIS
-1863 NVAQDGGAVRDAEGR
+1863 NASKGGGTVRDAESM
-1878 LGEVIALLYS
+1878 LGEVMALLHS
-1888 RVDLVSQIIGLIERD
+1888 RVDLVKQIVGLIERD

-1918 HRSMDVS
+1918 NRSMDVS
-1925 QEKLQSN
+1925 EEKLQSN
-1932 NDNSILKH
+1932 NDNSILKRA
-1940 VELTSDNVWY
+1940 ELTSDKVWY

-1969 SSVLPSSKVGQSELI
+1969 SSVLPSSKIGQSELI
-1984 LKVEDE
+1984 LKIEDE

-2016 RDFAKFLLK
+2016 RDFARFLLN
-2025 NAVKNGKIDDAFI
+2025 NAVKDGKIDDDFI
-2038 KYLNRFILMKAL
+2038 KYLNRFILMKTL

-2057 LRLANSASGSTL
+2057 LRLIDSASGSIL
-2069 AVSIS
+2069 AVSVS
-2074 YIEGRNGDGSP
+2074 YIEGRNENGSP
-2085 KIITTEYN
+2085 IITTHEYN

-2105 NQAKKLLETIY
+2105 NQSNKLLGTIY
-2116 ERFSFNMNK
+2116 EKFSFNMNK
-2125 ENFIKSKE
+2125 ENFIKAKE
-2133 DPNDLRYAEEAIE
+2133 DPNDLRYAEEVTE

-2151 KAVVFVP
+2151 SAVIFIP

-2164 DTSIDSVNIAKAM
+2164 DTSIDNVNIAKAM
-2177 QTNGALI
+2177 QVNGALI

-2192 GKVKLSGGN
+2192 GKVKLLEKS

-2209 EVARIKVTPAS
+2209 EMARIKATPAT
-2220 RSKVRRFG
+2220 RSKIRRIG
-2228 SGKSTSTG
+2228 SGRQTSTG
-2236 ATKVVNSTNGQQDT
+2236 ATKVENSTNGQQDT

-2275 TSVIAADPEY
+2275 TSVIAADSES

-2302 DSLLR
+2302 DSILR
-2307 VYIENRGSDGI
+2307 EFINKRESNGTSLVG
-2318 SSICGIRINSDGT
+2318 GIRINSDGT
-2331 VNAEDIKAAIESAI
+2331 VNIEDIKEAIKSSI
-2345 ETSNVIN
+2345 ETSSVFV
-2352 SSRSNGNI
+2352 SNITGDNI
-2360 SIVFKKGVNLKSYSE
+2360 SLVFKKGINLESYSK
-2375 LSRQKQADELIGL
+2375 LSRQNQADGLIGF
-2388 LLAQSVSRSITGN
+2388 LLAQSVSKSITGN
-2401 NKRYQGNEKNIIE
+2401 NKRYAGNK
-2414 NNVVT
+2414 
-2419 KKGVT
+2419 
-2424 ESIIDEYA
+2424 ESITQTIINEYA
-2432 DSIKDEFEHIAK
+2432 NSVKDEFERMAK
-2444 QMVDVYNSLGVQDG
+2444 QMIDVYNSLGIQDG
-2458 DIVKVKS
+2458 DIVKVDS
-2465 NATFDSNTTVLFDGP
+2465 NATFDPNTIMLFDGP

-2527 FDFKV
+2527 FDFKI
-2532 ADTQNTEALK
+2532 ADTQNTEALDE
-2542 AACSE
+2542 ACRAK
-2547 GGRYCGQ
+2547 GRYCGQ
-2554 QNLYR
+2554 LNLYR
-2559 YGIQDSGAKVGSM
+2559 YGIQKSGVNVGSM
-2572 NIIAVGAAF
+2572 HVIAVGAAF
-2581 DDESGTALF
+2581 DDASGTASF
-2590 GGGVATID
+2590 GGGVVLKN
-2598 VDRVDSVEL
+2598 VDEVDSVEL
-2607 SYKNDRTGIS
+2607 SYKNDRTGIQ
-2617 FTGVINKVGSSVTSS
+2617 FTGVINKTGSSVTSS
-2632 NSPVMTIQAANPEVT
+2632 NESVMTI
-2647 PTADSPSEDVPVDE
+2647 PTANTEDTFAVNSPSEDDPVDE
-2661 NTQQIIGLFG
+2661 NTQAIIDLFG
-2671 QQDRA
+2671 QSRA
-2676 YFNSSSPLFA
+2676 YFNSSRPLFA

-2696 DSEGTYISVGD
+2696 DSDGSYISIDD
-2707 IHKLLASSD
+2707 IPRLLASSD
-2716 PIRAALVSRLIDKV
+2716 QIRASLVSKLIDKV
-2730 SSNGVKKVRLVS
+2730 SSNGVKKIRLVS

-2757 GANVE
+2757 GAVE

-2769 IGNKKAFA
+2769 IENKKAFA
-2777 ETIFHE
+2777 ETVFHE

-2798 RMAALYRRYKEYLAA
+2798 RMAVLYKRYKEYLAA

-2862 IAKIYDAILSFIGGI
+2862 IAKIYDAILSFIGDI

-2912 TDGVF
+2912 SDGAVK
-2917 RRVYNRANYI
+2917 RVYNRANYI
-2927 EATEVAG
+2927 EATEAADGYGV
-2934 GGGIDFDAS
+2934 DFDAS
-2943 EEMWDVVDTVK
+2943 EEMWDVVDAVK
-2954 EVFKLSSFDEV
+2954 DVFKLSSLDVE
-2965 KEVDLT
+2965 KEIDLT
-2971 IKALN
+2971 IKALD

-2987 CKPESDTVSR
+2987 CKPGSDTVSR
-2997 ICSSIIN
+2997 ICSSITN
-3004 GRKILRDGSFDTL
+3004 GLKILRDGSFDTL
-3017 TNEQIADLRVLISMI
+3017 TNEQIADLRVLISII
-3032 DAAISVRIPSDSK
+3032 DAAISVRIPRGSK
-3045 YRNNRESYNDALTAL
+3045 YRNDRVLYNDALTGL
-3060 ANEISA
+3060 ANEVSA
-3066 EVGNESTTLYSNKNV
+3066 YVGDESTTLYSNRNV
-3081 KSIATALSVS
+3081 RLIATALSIS

-3098 LESILDEVELAAQI
+3098 FNSILDEVELAAQI
-3112 MSSKNAAVV
+3112 MSSKNAVIV
-3121 DRLSEAKKS
+3121 DRLSEAKKN

-3144 INPGAFGSRQ
+3144 NPDASGNRQ

-3167 EIGGKT
+3167 LVNDKT
-3173 AYDEYTVDT
+3173 IYDEYTADT
-3182 TYFVRNAINASKVE
+3182 TYFVRQAINASKVK

-3273 KTYETLRDLY
+3273 RTYETLRDLY

-3289 ESADSGAISNIV
+3289 EGADSGAISNIV

-3356 LKVNKNGSISN
+3356 LKVNKDGSISN

-3379 QRRDVYQTLLTVTRG
+3379 QRRDVYQTLLTVTKG
-3394 ASTLGEFVNA
+3394 VSTLGEFVNV
-3404 IAIAANKK
+3404 IRIAADAQPRN
-3412 PKDAIIDGKRY
+3412 AIIDGKRY
-3423 NVGIVK
+3423 NLGIVK

-3441 SKFGLTATTGF
+3441 SKFGLKADTSF

-3487 ELIDIKNSGDYARV
+3487 ELIDIKNSGDHARV

-3525 TDDKQYDAILNH
+3525 TDDKQYDIILNH
-3537 LSGKNGLRETCLA
+3537 LSGKGGLRETCLA
-3550 VKRGSQINKEELYNI
+3550 VKRGSQINKEKLYNI

-3588 AANLVEVIDYVI
+3588 AANLVDVIDYVT

-3610 EEDDSGNVA
+3610 EEDDSGNIA

-3668 NLNKQSSYIES
+3668 NLNKQSSYVES
-3679 MLRKIAMAK
+3679 MLRKIAIAK
-3688 LAASAGNSSIYASEA
+3688 LAADVEMRSVYASES

-3711 LNGLV
+3711 LSGLV

-3741 ASTRPSDYRNRSKI
+3741 ASTKPSDYRNRSKI
-3755 DYLYERCALLLSGH
+3755 DYLYERCALLLNGY

-3787 TRALIVTGSEDGNS
+3787 TRALMVTGSEDGNS
-3801 RDALVTGD
+3801 RNALVTGD
-3809 GTEVKRTSKL
+3809 GTTVKRTSRL
-3819 LKEIEARAVVEA
+3819 LNEIEARAVIEA

-3846 SNSSETSAQYDAIQD
+3846 HNSSETSSKYDAIQD
-3861 KTVFKKNFHLKKT
+3861 KTIFKKNFHLKKT
-3874 PSKVNGEWSLEVG
+3874 PSKVNGEWSLEIG

-3900 EVKVNGETKKRC
+3900 EVKVGDKIEKRC

-3927 SDMRAALTEAKS
+3927 SDMAAALSEAKA

-3962 GKEKVVIKDSIKSI
+3962 GEEKVAIKDSIKSI
-3976 AGGEGNPIGDAIL
+3976 AGGDGNPIGDAIL

-3999 KDGNRVGEQKDP
+3999 KDGKRIGGESKEM
-4011 TKIFNGVIDK
+4011 INGVVDK

-4026 ADNTIDTIKRDGLF
+4026 AENTIDVLKRDGLF

-4054 TQNGAYNLNFNVK
+4054 TQNGAYNLNLNLNQRAN
-4067 KTDIIRYFMAI
+4067 IIRYFMAI

-4116 GSEGGVFD
+4116 GSEGCVFD
-4124 GYEKVDPKDPDT
+4124 RYEKADPKSPDT
-4136 DDSIMSETTLSYL
+4136 DDTIMSETTLSYL
-4149 SMKDVVVDED
+4149 SMKDVVVNED
-4159 MKSNGVFVGGIG
+4159 TESNGVFVNGTG
-4171 FSMESMFRD
+4171 FTIKSVFRD

-4202 DFVSLRIKALEAPTG
+4202 DFVSLRMNALEAPKD
-4217 EDGIKSSDGAC
+4217 EDGTIKSSDGAC
-4228 FITLDAYKRY
+4228 FITLDAYKKY

-4249 IEEYFEKLNNNE
+4249 IDDYFKRLSNGEEL
-4261 EFSRPELIAIHQRC
+4261 SRPELIAIHQRC

-4286 QSIDKTKATEAGT
+4286 QSIDETKDTEAGT

-4314 MAVFPLLPGMCQKG
+4314 MAVFPLLPGMCQPG
-4328 SIGARL
+4328 SVGARL

-4339 RTGADLIGDNEIEK
+4339 RTGSDLIGDNEIEK

-4364 YNKSDGSIG
+4364 YNKENGLIG
-4373 ELAEAKNKKMIPS
+4373 ELAEAKNKTMVPS

-4434 TVSGEKICSDIRSN
+4434 TVSGEKICSDIMSN

-4461 SEWTIVDENGEP
+4461 SEWSITDKNGEP

-4520 FNARIM
+4520 FSARIM

-4578 LFADLLND
+4578 LFANLLND
-4586 VDWSKWRIKH
+4586 VDWSRWRIKH
-4596 GMEGGNPH
+4596 NIEGGNPH
-4604 SYSVAEAREYLTEN
+4604 SYSVAEAREYLMEN
-4618 KVIGAEAEP
+4618 KVIGPDAEP

-4638 KASISALRVMDIV
+4638 KASVSALRIMDIV

-4669 GSDFDVDKLY
+4669 GSDFDIDKLY

-4688 ANNEVVS
+4688 SNNEVVS
-4695 AEEKLNEIKGK
+4695 AEEKLDEIKRK
-4706 IDAYRGVK
+4706 IDAYKDVK

-4767 KDVGLIKRLHTK
+4767 KDVGLIKRLHTR

-4793 DNSSTSVYRN
+4793 ENSSTSVYRN

-4845 GKLILG
+4845 GKSILG

-4864 RDDVYITDWLSYFI
+4864 RDDAYITDWLSYFI

-4894 INETTWSAA
+4894 INETTWSSA

-4938 YSNYKERTKTRE
+4938 YSNYKERAKTRE
-4950 SNIIGRYVSKM
+4950 SNIISRYVLKM
-4961 RDTINSGLSKDNV
+4961 RNAINNGLVKDNV
-4974 DDGAIN
+4974 DNGAIN
-4980 PAIMGS
+4980 PAIMNS

-4995 DKETDSS
+4995 DKKTDSS
-5002 DDRNRYMFLSDGSIN
+5002 DDRNKYMFLSDGSIN
-5017 PSYEFGNEATLL
+5017 PSYEFGEEAKLL

-5067 VKYTIYN
+5067 VEYTIYN
-5074 PVHDANGNLTGY
+5074 SVHDTSGNLTGY
-5086 NEEVVTLNKATY
+5086 NEEKVKLNRATY

-5118 LDTVVKSCQVE
+5118 LDTVIKSCQVE

-5139 FEKYLGTISDAIK
+5139 FERYLGTIADAIK

-5241 EYVGKALFGDGKDL
+5241 GYVGDALFGDGKDL
-5255 SMSAGSLWNA
+5255 SLSAGSLWNA

-5271 MRTAYDGVF
+5271 MRTVYDDVF

-5300 GVIGTVIKTDVFNEN
+5300 GIIGTVIKTDVFDEN

-5325 VISRLYNDNMDIDL
+5325 VISRLYNDDMIIKIK
-5339 NIKGHSVTINTRD
+5339 IKGNDVFVNTRD
-5352 LVKKIVVAA
+5352 LVKKIVVAS

-5367 VRSKSNVFT
+5367 VRSKSNAFT
-5376 LLMPHAANVLVELSK
+5376 LLMPHAADVLIELSGK
-5391 SDNGTQVEKKQANI
+5391 SNGAEVEIEQANI
-5405 VDGNSFISNKNV
+5405 VNDNSFISNKNV
-5417 YEFILKYGNLNGLI
+5417 YEFALKYGNLNGLI

-5441 FDEFEIPDVFAY
+5441 FDEFEVPDVFAY

-5462 VKTSS
+5462 VKVSS
-5467 GMPVIFMSS
+5467 GMPVIFISS

-5511 GEGDKTGLQFP
+5511 GEGDNAGLKFP
-5522 SVKYSTSGEGEESLS
+5522 SVKYSTSVEGEESLS
-5537 IGPKPKTVKQACIFV
+5537 IGPKQKTVKHACIFV

-5577 NFNNILTF
+5577 DFNNILTY
-5585 GGEFVPSG
+5585 GGEAILSD
-5593 SNTNLCMTYING
+5593 SNTNLCMTYINS

-5628 DTDTKNTMKVIIDQ
+5628 DTDTKKTMDVIMTQ
-5642 FKSGKIMLGSMS
+5642 FESGKIMLGSMS
-5654 KAKGY
+5654 KARGY
-5659 NTYVKENKGGKEI
+5659 NTYVKKNRGDKE
-5672 VKTNMID
+5672 VEETNMIN

-5712 LADVVSEAVSFMN
+5712 LTNIVSEAVSFMN
-5725 NIISTFSSVD
+5725 NVISTFSSVD

-5759 TTGISEDAVLSTLAI
+5759 TTGINEDVVSSTLVI
-5774 LNGIELSDDDPYK
+5774 LNGIELLDGDPYNG
-5787 DMKSDFIESLK
+5787 MKSDFIESLK
-5798 SAITSAVERSDEATI
+5798 SAITSAVERSNESTI
-5813 KVSSSLSKDKQPGVN
+5813 KVNSSLSKDKQPGVN
-5828 PNAVDNG
+5828 PKAVDNG

>member
-39 ERAELESMSND
+39 ERAELEYMSSD

-64 NEAIEKEKLAS
+64 NEAAKKEKIAS
-75 RGADDNESISI
+75 READDNESISI
-86 VDNATDA
+86 VDNTTDA

-148 GLVGQGGDDVIA
+148 GLIGNGGDDIISK
-160 QAYNMGPK
+160 AYNMGPK

-203 HITNPS
+203 YIMNPS

-277 SLNSTEE
+277 NLNSTEE

-304 AKTQEEIDFYTKQK
+304 AKTQEEIAFYTKQK

-368 GDKYKNVDSAT
+368 GDKYKNVDAAT
-379 ALKYQLRSGHHDRSE
+379 ALKYKLRSGHSDRSD

-407 ERFGQAATLSGVE
+407 ERFGQAATMSGVE
-420 TAANNRISGGT
+420 TAADNRIAGGT
-431 IEEEYAKANAGASGN
+431 IEEEYAKTNAGASGN
-446 AALKH
+446 AALRH

-465 DKLRSETLEIDK
+465 YKLRNETLEIDK

-483 NKTGALPDDIKMK
+483 RKTGALPDDIKMK
-496 SGSFVKPSGLS
+496 SGNFAKPSGLS

-537 LDEGTIAGKA
+537 LDEGGVAVKA
-547 LRSIKNNVWE
+547 FRSIKNNVWE

-564 DSFLFGDFRDEGV
+564 DSFLFGDFRDKGV

-599 AAYQKQSAEAIATVL
+599 AVYQKQSAEAIATVM
-614 KNEGYTSSLYD
+614 KDEGYTSSLYD

-641 GWIKAGSLV
+641 GWVKAGSLI

-679 VMEGSQ
+679 VMEGTQ

-780 DEFENAALIEASGEY
+780 DEFENAALIETSGEY

-815 GISRISRTWLGRANR
+815 GISRISRTWLGRANK

-836 FGITSSLPGEFLE
+836 LGITSSLPGEFLE

-863 DWNSV
+863 DWKSV

-874 LDTFVH
+874 LDTFIH
-880 LAAAM
+880 LAAAI

-922 FLDKYRLDNGLN
+922 FLDKYRMDNDLN

-962 VENVLN
+962 VEKVLN

-980 ESTVGGNI
+980 ESTVGGDI

-1060 DDDSPLTL
+1060 DDDSPFTL

-1075 KEIDT
+1075 NEIDT

-1092 TPSVN
+1092 TPAVS

-1110 GDTRTGS
+1110 SDTRTGS
-1117 ERDRVNAI
+1117 EKDRVNAI

-1138 NAYVYQLLRKS
+1138 NAYVYQLLRNS

-1159 EDELDDK
+1159 EDELNDK
-1166 TFSSLGTLLGKRHKY
+1166 TFSGIGTLLGKRHKY

-1189 VISGSENSRKTRK
+1189 VISGSENSKKARK

-1223 FSDVFKTI
+1223 FSDVFKAI

-1274 SRFKGD
+1274 SRFMGD

-1290 MINNSSLSDE
+1290 MINSSSLSDE

-1308 ITEDNIISS
+1308 ITEDSIISS

-1330 STLESIM
+1330 STLESAM
-1337 KKSARKQIVDD
+1337 KKSSRKQIVDD

-1404 QNGEVTEDYK
+1404 QNGEVVEEYK
-1414 RTLNNIH
+1414 HTLNNIH

-1440 DGLFGKTI
+1440 NGLFGKTI
-1448 NDSYGAMMRVINKDK
+1448 NDSYGAIMRIINKDK
-1463 SFSDRDVSSVRDLL
+1463 SFSDMDVSSVRDLL

-1509 KLLSLTGDSIESPE
+1509 KLLSLTSDSIESAE

-1556 IKTDIRRAHSKIGSI
+1556 IKTDVRRAHSKIGSI

-1601 TGNNQS
+1601 TGNNQPA
-1607 TNTGSTKSAVTPQ
+1607 NTGSTKSVATQQ
-1620 SAEEGSWSGTPDIDD
+1620 SAEEGSDTGTPDIGD

-1640 PVEVGSRLYD
+1640 PVEVGSRLYN
-1650 SIIGDNK
+1650 SIIGDSK

-1679 DEVRRNIDALYNYL
+1679 DEVRKNIDALYNYL
-1693 VSGLANRGCG
+1693 VSEFANRGCG

-1713 VIDFAENNGLSAFIP
+1713 IIDFAENNGLSAFIP

-1734 IASVQKNMSNG
+1734 IASVQKNMPNG

-1762 NGSGAAV
+1762 NGSGTAV
-1769 DAANTFIQAFSD
+1769 DAANTFAQAFSD
-1781 PNNSFV
+1781 QNNSFV

-1794 DVVNIDTL
+1794 NVVNVDDL
-1802 KSYLEALEREVASLN
+1802 KSYLDAIEKEVASLN
-1817 SMDAITAAQH
+1817 SMDAVTAAQH
-1827 LDSALNAIKGLEFQ
+1827 LDSTLNAIKELEFQ

-1850 DVSVGY
+1850 DISVGY

-1863 NVAQDGGAVRDAEGR
+1863 NASKDGGTVRDAESR
-1878 LGEVIALLYS
+1878 LGEVMALLHS
-1888 RVDLVSQIIGLIERD
+1888 RIDLVKQIVGLIERD

-1925 QEKLQSN
+1925 EKKLQSN
-1932 NDNSILKH
+1932 DDNSILKH
-1940 VELTSDNVWY
+1940 VELSSDNVWY
-1950 IPVIDNGVSTLTR
+1950 IPVVDNGVSTLAR
-1963 VDGLGS
+1963 VNGQGS
-1969 SSVLPSSKVGQSELI
+1969 SSILPSSKVGQSELI

-2016 RDFAKFLLK
+2016 RDFARFLLK
-2025 NAVKNGKIDDAFI
+2025 NAVKDGKIDNDFI
-2038 KYLNRFILMKAL
+2038 NYLNRFILMKTL

-2057 LRLANSASGSTL
+2057 LRIVNSASGNTL
-2069 AVSIS
+2069 AVSVS
-2074 YIEGRNGDGSP
+2074 YIEGRNEDGSP
-2085 KIITTEYN
+2085 NIRTIEYN

-2099 EDSVQD
+2099 EDSIQD
-2105 NQAKKLLETIY
+2105 NQAKKLLGTIY
-2116 ERFSFNMNK
+2116 EKFSFNMNK
-2125 ENFIKSKE
+2125 ENFTKSKE
-2133 DPNDLRYAEEAIE
+2133 DHNDLRYAEDATE

-2151 KAVVFVP
+2151 SAVIFIP

-2164 DTSIDSVNIAKAM
+2164 DTSINDVNIARAM
-2177 QTNGALI
+2177 QINGALI
-2184 SSVQAGVD
+2184 SSVQAGVG
-2192 GKVKLSGGN
+2192 GKVRLSSKN

-2209 EVARIKVTPAS
+2209 EMSRIKPSSATKS
-2220 RSKVRRFG
+2220 EVRKFG
-2228 SGKSTSTG
+2228 KRTSTG
-2236 ATKVVNSTNGQQDT
+2236 ATKTENSTNGQQDA
-2250 IEALNKMDNRNATL
+2250 IEALNKMDDRNATL
-2264 NKDNSVVYYGA
+2264 NKDNSVVYYGV
-2275 TSVIAADPEY
+2275 TSVIAADSES

-2302 DSLLR
+2302 DSILR
-2307 VYIENRGSDGI
+2307 EFIKKRESDGT
-2318 SSICGIRINSDGT
+2318 SMVGGIRINSNGT
-2331 VNAEDIKAAIESAI
+2331 VNIEDINEAIKSAI
-2345 ETSNVIN
+2345 ETSGVFV
-2352 SSRSNGNI
+2352 SNITNDNI
-2360 SIVFKKGVNLKSYSE
+2360 SLVFKKGVDLESYSK
-2375 LSRQKQADELIGL
+2375 LSRQNQADGLIGL
-2388 LLAQSVSRSITGN
+2388 LLAQAVSRSITGN
-2401 NKRYQGNEKNIIE
+2401 NKRYTGNK
-2414 NNVVT
+2414 
-2419 KKGVT
+2419 
-2424 ESIIDEYA
+2424 ESIAQTIINEYA
-2432 DSIKDEFEHIAK
+2432 NSVKDEFELMAK
-2444 QMVDVYNSLGVQDG
+2444 QMIEAYNSLGIQDG
-2458 DIVKVKS
+2458 DIVKVDS
-2465 NATFDSNTTVLFDGP
+2465 NATVDSNTTMLFDGP

-2491 TVTSGSMLPDSAA
+2491 TVTGGSMLPGSAA

-2514 DVLVIRKDGSVDI
+2514 DVLVIRNDGSVDI
-2527 FDFKV
+2527 FDFKI
-2532 ADTQNTEALK
+2532 ADTQNIEALDE
-2542 AACSE
+2542 ACRAK
-2547 GGRYCGQ
+2547 GRYCGQ
-2554 QNLYR
+2554 LNLYR
-2559 YGIQDSGAKVGSM
+2559 YGIQKSGANVGSM
-2572 NIIAVGAAF
+2572 HVIAVGAAF
-2581 DDESGTALF
+2581 DDESGTASF
-2590 GGGVATID
+2590 GGGV
-2598 VDRVDSVEL
+2598 VLKSVEEVDSVEL

-2617 FTGVINKVGSSVTSS
+2617 FTGVINKAGSSVTSS
-2632 NSPVMTIQAANPEVT
+2632 NDPSMVIPTGEMETI
-2647 PTADSPSEDVPVDE
+2647 PTSYTSNEDGPVDE
-2661 NTQQIIGLFG
+2661 NTQNIIDLFG
-2671 QQDRA
+2671 QSRA
-2676 YFNSSSPLFA
+2676 YFNSSRPLFA

-2696 DSEGTYISVGD
+2696 DSDGTYIS
-2707 IHKLLASSD
+2707 IENISRFLASSD
-2716 PIRAALVSRLIDKV
+2716 PIRAALVSKLIDKV
-2730 SSNGVKKVRLVS
+2730 SSNGVKKIRLVS

-2757 GANVE
+2757 GAVE

-2769 IGNKKAFA
+2769 IENKKAFA
-2777 ETIFHE
+2777 ETVFHE

-2798 RMAALYRRYKEYLAA
+2798 RMAVLYKRYREYLAA
-2813 GATERAIAMRA
+2813 GATERAMAMRA

-2912 TDGVF
+2912 ADGAV
-2917 RRVYNRANYI
+2917 RKVYNRANYI
-2927 EATEVAG
+2927 EIKNDTDDDDIEFIASRKIW
-2934 GGGIDFDAS
+2934 GIVDAI
-2943 EEMWDVVDTVK
+2943 K
-2954 EVFKLSSFDEV
+2954 EV
-2965 KEVDLT
+2965 KEFELSSLDEDKNIDLT

-2987 CKPESDTVSR
+2987 CKPGSDTASM
-2997 ICSSIIN
+2997 ICSSITN
-3004 GRKILRDGSFDTL
+3004 GLNTLRELREGKISAPTI
-3017 TNEQIADLRVLISMI
+3017 EQIPDLRVLISII
-3032 DAAISVRIPSDSK
+3032 DAAISVRIPSGSK
-3045 YRNNRESYNDALTAL
+3045 YRNSRGLYNDVLTAL

-3066 EVGNESTTLYSNKNV
+3066 DVGSESTSLYSNKNV

-3091 RNWFDDE
+3091 RTWFDEE
-3098 LESILDEVELAAQI
+3098 LESILGEVKLAADI
-3112 MSSKNAAVV
+3112 MSSKNAVVV
-3121 DRLSEAKKS
+3121 DRLSEAKKD
-3130 GTFEGIIGDKSLKL
+3130 GAFDGIIGDKSLRL
-3144 INPGAFGSRQ
+3144 NQDASGNRQ

-3160 TSLISKI
+3160 TSLVSKI
-3167 EIGGKT
+3167 TVNGKT
-3173 AYDEYTVDT
+3173 IYDEYTADT
-3182 TYFVRNAINASKVE
+3182 TYFVRNAINASKSE

-3268 SNSDI
+3268 KDSDI

-3289 ESADSGAISNIV
+3289 EGADSGAISNIV

-3356 LKVNKNGSISN
+3356 LKINKNGSISN

-3394 ASTLGEFVNA
+3394 ASTLGEFIDA
-3404 IAIAANKK
+3404 IRVAANKNS
-3412 PKDAIIDGKRY
+3412 KDAIIDGKRY
-3423 NVGIVK
+3423 NLGIVK

-3441 SKFGLTATTGF
+3441 SKFDLTADTGF

-3525 TDDKQYDAILNH
+3525 TDDEQYNTILNH
-3537 LSGKNGLRETCLA
+3537 LSGKGGLRETCLA

-3578 DTLMEDVRST
+3578 DTLMEDARST
-3588 AANLVEVIDYVI
+3588 AANLIDVIDYVI

-3610 EEDDSGNVA
+3610 EEDDSCNVA

-3634 RKSYRAVWN
+3634 RKSYRAIWN

-3679 MLRKIAMAK
+3679 MLRKIALAK
-3688 LAASAGNSSIYASEA
+3688 LAAGVGVNSIYASEA
-3703 EKISEACK
+3703 EKIRDACE
-3711 LNGLV
+3711 LGGLV

-3741 ASTRPSDYRNRSKI
+3741 ASTMPSDYRNRSKI
-3755 DYLYERCALLLSGH
+3755 DYLYERCALLLNGH

-3787 TRALIVTGSEDGNS
+3787 TRALMVTGSEDGNS

-3809 GTEVKRTSKL
+3809 GTEVKRTSRL

-3831 NNALRVIEDLMSIAG
+3831 NNALMVIEDLMSIAG
-3846 SNSSETSAQYDAIQD
+3846 HSSSETSDRYDNIQD

-3900 EVKVNGETKKRC
+3900 EVKVNGETKKGC

-3927 SDMRAALTEAKS
+3927 SDMRSALTEAKS

-3952 SQLLEYKTED
+3952 SQLLEYNTED
-3962 GKEKVVIKDSIKSI
+3962 GEEKVVIKDSIKSI
-3976 AGGEGNPIGDAIL
+3976 ADGEGNPIRDAIL

-3999 KDGNRVGEQKDP
+3999 KDGNGVGEQEDP
-4011 TKIFNGVIDK
+4011 TKIFNGVVDK

-4026 ADNTIDTIKRDGLF
+4026 ADNTIDTLERDGLF

-4054 TQNGAYNLNFNVK
+4054 TQNGAYNLNLNLGQRAN
-4067 KTDIIRYFMAI
+4067 IIRYFMAI

-4116 GSEGGVFD
+4116 GSEVGVFD

-4136 DDSIMSETTLSYL
+4136 DDTIMSETTLSYL
-4149 SMKDVVVDED
+4149 SMKDVVVNED
-4159 MKSNGVFVGGIG
+4159 TESNGVFVGGTG
-4171 FSMESMFRD
+4171 FTMKSVFRD

-4202 DFVSLRIKALEAPTG
+4202 DFVSLRMNALEATKD
-4217 EDGIKSSDGAC
+4217 EDGTVKSSDGAC
-4228 FITLDAYKRY
+4228 FITLDAYKKY

-4249 IEEYFEKLNNNE
+4249 IEEYFKRLSNGE
-4261 EFSRPELIAIHQRC
+4261 ELSRPELIAIHQRC

-4286 QSIDKTKATEAGT
+4286 QSIDETKATEAGT

-4314 MAVFPLLPGMCQKG
+4314 MAVFPLLPGMCQPG
-4328 SIGARL
+4328 SVGARL

-4364 YNKSDGSIG
+4364 YNKENGLIG
-4373 ELAEAKNKKMIPS
+4373 ELAEAKNKTMVPS

-4427 EITFYGE
+4427 KITFYGE
-4434 TVSGEKICSDIRSN
+4434 TVSGEKICSDIMSN

-4461 SEWTIVDENGEP
+4461 SEWSIMDENGEP

-4520 FNARIM
+4520 FSARIM

-4586 VDWSKWRIKH
+4586 VDWSRWRIKH
-4596 GMEGGNPH
+4596 GIEGGNPH

-4618 KVIGAEAEP
+4618 KVIGPEAEP

-4669 GSDFDVDKLY
+4669 GSDFDIDKLY

-4695 AEEKLNEIKGK
+4695 AEEKLDEIKRK
-4706 IDAYRGVK
+4706 IDAYKDVK

-4754 HTTIDSGSQIFKD
+4754 HTTIDSGSTIFKD
-4767 KDVGLIKRLHTK
+4767 KDVGLIKRLHTR
-4779 NTGIDVKNIMVNGM
+4779 NTGIDVKNIMVNGVE
-4793 DNSSTSVYRN
+4793 NSSTSVYRN

-4845 GKLILG
+4845 GKAVLG

-4938 YSNYKERTKTRE
+4938 YSNYKERAKTRE
-4950 SNIIGRYVSKM
+4950 SNIISRYVSKM

-4980 PAIMGS
+4980 PAIIGS

-4995 DKETDSS
+4995 DKNTDSS
-5002 DDRNRYMFLSDGSIN
+5002 DDRNKYMFLSDGSIN

-5029 FGDTSPINVRVGDKL
+5029 FGDTSPINVRVGNKL

-5067 VKYTIYN
+5067 VEYTIYN
-5074 PVHDANGNLTGY
+5074 PVHDAEGNLTGY
-5086 NEEVVTLNKATY
+5086 NEENVKLNKATY

-5139 FEKYLGTISDAIK
+5139 FEKYLGTIADAIK

-5162 SVRRMYSDNHFL
+5162 SVRQMYSNNHFL

-5241 EYVGKALFGDGKDL
+5241 EYVCDALFGKGKDL
-5255 SMSAGSLWNA
+5255 SLSAGSLWNA

-5271 MRTAYDGVF
+5271 TGAVYDDVF

-5300 GVIGTVIKTDVFNEN
+5300 GVIGTVIKTDVFSEN

-5325 VISRLYNDNMDIDL
+5325 VISRLYNDNMK
-5339 NIKGHSVTINTRD
+5339 IKLMVKGNETFVNTRD

-5376 LLMPHAANVLVELSK
+5376 LLMPHAANILVELSEY
-5391 SDNGTQVEKKQANI
+5391 DDGTQIEKKQANI
-5405 VDGNSFISNKNV
+5405 VDDNSFISNKNV
-5417 YEFILKYGNLNGLI
+5417 YEFALKYGNLNGLI

-5453 KKPNAKNKI
+5453 KKPNAKNRI

-5467 GMPVIFMSS
+5467 GMPVLFISS

-5522 SVKYSTSGEGEESLS
+5522 SVKYSTSADGEESLY
-5537 IGPKPKTVKQACIFV
+5537 IGPKPKTVKHACIFV
-5552 EAPMMSF
+5552 EAPIMSF

-5585 GGEFVPSG
+5585 GGEFVSSG

-5605 VVKNLIDKYERLI
+5605 VVKNLKNKYERLI
-5618 EGDGKTKNGI
+5618 NGDGKTKNGI
-5628 DTDTKNTMKVIIDQ
+5628 DPDTKKTMDVIMTQ
-5642 FKSGKIMLGSMS
+5642 FESGRIMLGSMS
-5654 KAKGY
+5654 KARGY
-5659 NTYVKENKGGKEI
+5659 NTYVKRNKGGKE
-5672 VKTNMID
+5672 VEETNMID

-5691 TQDPNNTIE
+5691 TQDPNNTID

-5712 LADVVSEAVSFMN
+5712 LTNVVSEAVSFMN
-5725 NIISTFSSVD
+5725 NIISTFSSVE

-5748 RNSIVKNIDKI
+5748 RNSIVKNIYKI
-5759 TTGISEDAVLSTLAI
+5759 TTGINEDVLSSALSI
-5774 LNGIELSDDDPYK
+5774 LDGIELSDDDPYK
-5787 DMKSDFIESLK
+5787 DMKSGFIASLK
-5798 SAITSAVERSDEATI
+5798 SAITSAVERSSEATI
-5813 KVSSSLSKDKQPGVN
+5813 KVSSNLSKDKQPGTN
-5828 PNAVDNG
+5828 PNPSGDSA
-5835 EVNEAIENCL
+5835 VNEAIENCL

>member
-1 MAKTIWLP
+1 MFIPRRHITNRDIVRNTDISVLAKI
-9 GRRYY
+9 
-14 QEGDMYRNKDL
+14 QQK
-25 VKAIDEKRMRLAEA
+25 
-39 ERAELESMSND
+39 RAELDRAQTELEISRTNGD
-50 NDSQKFVDDEIARY
+50 NNAEEFVENEIAAY
-64 NEAIEKEKLAS
+64 QEAVKKEKIAS
-75 RGADDNESISI
+75 RESDDNESISI
-86 VDNATDA
+86 VDNTTDV
-93 DSRSNKESSLFD
+93 DNGSNKESSLFD

-120 SAINDLKNQQQ
+120 SAINDLKNQQH

-148 GLVGQGGDDVIA
+148 GLVGQDGNDIIS

-192 KEKGGAKAVFN
+192 KEKGGANAVFN
-203 HITNPS
+203 YIMNPS
-209 AKSDISD
+209 AKSDVSE

-244 DVNTLDEA
+244 DINTLDEA
-252 SAFSRNLDNSVRETA
+252 STFSRNLDNSVRETA

-277 SLNSTEE
+277 NLNSTEE
-284 LDAFGLP
+284 LDAYGLP

-349 IMARERDENAAYA
+349 IVAREKDENAAYA

-379 ALKYQLRSGHHDRSE
+379 ALKYKLRSGHSDRSE

-407 ERFGQAATLSGVE
+407 ESFGQAATISGVA
-420 TAANNRISGGT
+420 TAADNRIAGGT
-431 IEEEYAKANAGASGN
+431 IEEEYAKVNAGASGN

-451 LNLVRQKELINGRL
+451 LNLVRQKELLDGRL
-465 DKLRSETLEIDK
+465 DKLHSKTLEIDK

-483 NKTGALPDDIKMK
+483 RKTGALPDDIKMK
-496 SGSFVKPSGLS
+496 SGSFAKPSGLS

-522 ANEDAIKTLE
+522 ANEDAIKALE

-537 LDEGTIAGKA
+537 LDEGTVAGKA
-547 LRSIKNNVWE
+547 FRSIKNNVWE
-557 HGSRYVD
+557 HGNRYVN

-577 GDIIKKAKAGNA
+577 GDIIKKAKSGKA
-589 LTKAEKMAVD
+589 LTRAEQMAVD
-599 AAYQKQSAEAIATVL
+599 ATYQKQSAEAIATVL
-614 KNEGYTSSLYD
+614 KKEGYTSSLYD

-641 GWIKAGSLV
+641 GWVKAGSLI

-761 FGYDQEFLKNA
+761 FSYDQEFLKNA

-780 DEFENAALIEASGEY
+780 DEFKNAALIEASGEY

-815 GISRISRTWLGRANR
+815 GISRISRTWLGRATR

-863 DWNSV
+863 DWKSV

-874 LDTFVH
+874 LDTFIH
-880 LAAAM
+880 LAAAI

-922 FLDKYRLDNGLN
+922 FLDKYRMDNDLN

-962 VENVLN
+962 VEKVLN

-980 ESTVGGNI
+980 ESTVGGDI

-996 KDPSQYTDQEKI
+996 KDQSQYTDQEKI

-1032 AILDNADKINGKSY
+1032 SILDNADKINGKSY

-1060 DDDSPLTL
+1060 DDDSPFTL

-1092 TPSVN
+1092 TPTVS

-1110 GDTRTGS
+1110 SDTRTGS
-1117 ERDRVNAI
+1117 ENDRANAI

-1138 NAYVYQLLRKS
+1138 NAYVYQLLRNS

-1166 TFSSLGTLLGKRHKY
+1166 TFSSIGTLLGKRHKY

-1189 VISGSENSRKTRK
+1189 VVSGSENSKKARK

-1223 FSDVFKTI
+1223 FSDVFKAI

-1247 FANQRLGQLYSDASN
+1247 FANHRLGQLYSDASN

-1274 SRFKGD
+1274 SRFNGD

-1330 STLESIM
+1330 STLESAM

-1404 QNGEVTEDYK
+1404 QNGEVVEEYK
-1414 RTLNNIH
+1414 HTLNNIH

-1440 DGLFGKTI
+1440 NGLFGETI
-1448 NDSYGAMMRVINKDK
+1448 NDSYGAMMRIINKDK
-1463 SFSDRDVSSVRDLL
+1463 SFSDRDVTSVRDLL

-1509 KLLSLTGDSIESPE
+1509 KLLSLTSDSIESAE
-1523 DILASSF
+1523 DVLASSF

-1556 IKTDIRRAHSKIGSI
+1556 IKIDVRRAHSKIGSI

-1580 VEQAVLPTV
+1580 VEQAALPTI

-1596 TTGTT
+1596 TASTT
-1601 TGNNQS
+1601 TGNNQPTS
-1607 TNTGSTKSAVTPQ
+1607 TDSTKPVVTQPSAD
-1620 SAEEGSWSGTPDIDD
+1620 EGSDTGTPDIDD

-1679 DEVRRNIDALYNYL
+1679 DDVRRNIDALYNYL
-1693 VSGLANRGCG
+1693 VSELANRGCG
-1703 QIIIETFNSC
+1703 QIIIETFNIC
-1713 VIDFAENNGLSAFIP
+1713 IIDFAEKNGLSEFIP

-1734 IASVQKNMSNG
+1734 IASVQKNMPNG

-1762 NGSGAAV
+1762 NGSGTAV
-1769 DAANTFIQAFSD
+1769 DAANTFAQAFSD

-1794 DVVNIDTL
+1794 NVVNVDDL
-1802 KSYLEALEREVASLN
+1802 KSYLDALEKNVASLN
-1817 SMDAITAAQH
+1817 GMDAVTAAQY
-1827 LDSALNAIKGLEFQ
+1827 LDSALNVIKELEFQ
-1841 VMLRSDGKE
+1841 VMLRFDGKE
-1850 DVSVGY
+1850 DASIGY
-1856 LYGGTIS
+1856 LYGGVIS
-1863 NVAQDGGAVRDAEGR
+1863 NASKGGGTVRDAEGM
-1878 LGEVIALLYS
+1878 LGEVMALLYS
-1888 RVDLVSQIIGLIERD
+1888 RVDLVKQIIGLIERD

-1918 HRSMDVS
+1918 HRSMDIS
-1925 QEKLQSN
+1925 EKKLQSN
-1932 NDNSILKH
+1932 DDNSILKH
-1940 VELTSDNVWY
+1940 VELSSDNVWY
-1950 IPVIDNGVSTLTR
+1950 IPVVDNGVSILAR
-1963 VDGLGS
+1963 VNGQGS
-1969 SSVLPSSKVGQSELI
+1969 SSILPSSKVGQSEFI

-2016 RDFAKFLLK
+2016 RDFARFLLK
-2025 NAVKNGKIDDAFI
+2025 NAVKGGKIDNDFI
-2038 KYLNRFILMKAL
+2038 NYLNRFILMKTL

-2057 LRLANSASGSTL
+2057 LKLVYSASGITL
-2069 AVSIS
+2069 AVSVS
-2074 YIEGRNGDGSP
+2074 YIEGRNYDGSP
-2085 KIITTEYN
+2085 KIRTIGYN

-2105 NQAKKLLETIY
+2105 SQAKNLLGAIY
-2116 ERFSFNMNK
+2116 EKFSFNMNK
-2125 ENFIKSKE
+2125 ENFVKSKE
-2133 DPNDLRYAEEAIE
+2133 DTSDLRYAEEAIE

-2151 KAVVFVP
+2151 KSVIFIP
-2158 GVFTAM
+2158 GIFTAM
-2164 DTSIDSVNIAKAM
+2164 DTSIDDVNIAKAM
-2177 QTNGALI
+2177 QMNGALI
-2184 SSVQAGVD
+2184 SSVQAGVG
-2192 GKVKLSGGN
+2192 GKVKLSGKN

-2209 EVARIKVTPAS
+2209 EMSRIKPSSAT
-2220 RSKVRRFG
+2220 KTEVRKFG
-2228 SGKSTSTG
+2228 KRTSTG
-2236 ATKVVNSTNGQQDT
+2236 ATKVKNSTNGQQDT
-2250 IEALNKMDNRNATL
+2250 IEKLNKMDDRSATL
-2264 NKDNSVVYYGA
+2264 NKDNSVVYYGV
-2275 TSVIAADPEY
+2275 TSVIAADSES

-2292 DKDRY
+2292 DKYRY
-2297 VGTIV
+2297 VGTVV
-2302 DSLLR
+2302 DSILR
-2307 VYIENRGSDGI
+2307 EFIKKRESDGT
-2318 SSICGIRINSDGT
+2318 SLVGGIRINSDGT
-2331 VNAEDIKAAIESAI
+2331 VNIEDIKEAIKSAI
-2345 ETSNVIN
+2345 ETSSVFV
-2352 SSRSNGNI
+2352 SNITGDNI
-2360 SIVFKKGVNLKSYSE
+2360 SLVFKKGIDIESYSK
-2375 LSRQKQADELIGL
+2375 LSRQNQVDGLIGL
-2388 LLAQSVSRSITGN
+2388 LLAQSASRSITGN
-2401 NKRYQGNEKNIIE
+2401 NKRYAGNK
-2414 NNVVT
+2414 
-2419 KKGVT
+2419 
-2424 ESIIDEYA
+2424 ESIAQTIINEYA
-2432 DSIKDEFEHIAK
+2432 NSVKDEFERMAK
-2444 QMVDVYNSLGVQDG
+2444 QMIEAYNSLGIQDG
-2458 DIVKVKS
+2458 DIVKVDS
-2465 NATFDSNTTVLFDGP
+2465 NATFDPNTIMLFDGP

-2491 TVTSGSMLPDSAA
+2491 TVTGGSMLPDSAA
-2504 GKHVVLRGEA
+2504 DKHVVLRGEA
-2514 DVLVIRKDGSVDI
+2514 DVLVIRKDGSVDV
-2527 FDFKV
+2527 FDFKI
-2532 ADTQNTEALK
+2532 ADTQNTEALDE
-2542 AACSE
+2542 ACGE

-2554 QNLYR
+2554 LNLYR
-2559 YGIQDSGAKVGSM
+2559 YGIQKSGVNVGQM
-2572 NIIAVGAAF
+2572 HVVAVDAAF
-2581 DDESGTALF
+2581 DDSSGTASF
-2590 GGGVATID
+2590 GGGVVTKG
-2598 VDRVDSVEL
+2598 VDKVDSVNL
-2607 SYKNDRTGIS
+2607 LYKNTKTGIS
-2617 FTGVINKVGSSVTSS
+2617 FTGVINEAGKSVTSS
-2632 NSPVMTIQAANPEVT
+2632 NNPVMTI
-2647 PTADSPSEDVPVDE
+2647 PTANTDGTSAVNPHSEDDPVDK
-2661 NTQQIIGLFG
+2661 NTQDIINLFG
-2671 QQDRA
+2671 QPRA
-2676 YFNSSSPLFA
+2676 YFNSSRPLFA

-2696 DSEGTYISVGD
+2696 GSDGSYISIDDVPR
-2707 IHKLLASSD
+2707 LLASSD
-2716 PIRAALVSRLIDKV
+2716 PIRAALVSKLIDKV
-2730 SSNGVKKVRLVS
+2730 SSNGVKKIRLVS
-2742 DLGSFGRTIVNGSND
+2742 NLCSFGRTIVNGSND
-2757 GANVE
+2757 GAVE

-2769 IGNKKAFA
+2769 IENKKAFA
-2777 ETIFHE
+2777 ETVFHE

-2798 RMAALYRRYKEYLAA
+2798 RMAVLYKRYREYLAA

-2912 TDGVF
+2912 ADGAIKKI
-2917 RRVYNRANYI
+2917 YNRANYI
-2927 EATEVAG
+2927 EIEEATDDDGVEF
-2934 GGGIDFDAS
+2934 IAS
-2943 EEMWDVVDTVK
+2943 KEIWGVVDCIKGVK
-2954 EVFKLSSFDEV
+2954 EFKLSSLDED
-2965 KEVDLT
+2965 EYINLT

-2987 CKPESDTVSR
+2987 CKPGSDTVSR
-2997 ICSSIIN
+2997 ICYSIIN
-3004 GRKILRDGSFDTL
+3004 GLNTLRELREGKISAPTI
-3017 TNEQIADLRVLISMI
+3017 EQIPDLRVLISII
-3032 DAAISVRIPSDSK
+3032 DTAISVRIPSGSK
-3045 YRNNRESYNDALTAL
+3045 YRNDRESYNNVLTAL
-3060 ANEISA
+3060 ANEISS
-3066 EVGNESTTLYSNKNV
+3066 EVGNESTSLYSNKNV
-3081 KSIATALSVS
+3081 KSITTALSVS
-3091 RNWFDDE
+3091 RNWDDGMFDNE
-3098 LESILDEVELAAQI
+3098 LESILNEVKLAADI
-3112 MSSKNAAVV
+3112 MSSKDAIVV
-3121 DRLSEAKKS
+3121 DRLSEAKKN
-3130 GTFEGIIGDKSLKL
+3130 GAFDGIIGDKSLKL
-3144 INPGAFGSRQ
+3144 NPDTSGNRQ

-3160 TSLISKI
+3160 TSLVSKI
-3167 EIGGKT
+3167 EIDGKT
-3173 AYDEYTVDT
+3173 VYDERTADT
-3182 TYFVRNAINASKVE
+3182 TYFVRNAINASKSD
-3196 LSKDDISDLFRHVNT
+3196 LSKDDISGLFRHVNT

-3253 IDNLAKSILSDPKNA
+3253 IDNLAKSILSDPKSA
-3268 SNSDI
+3268 KDSDI

-3289 ESADSGAISNIV
+3289 EGADSGAISNIV

-3356 LKVNKNGSISN
+3356 LKVNKDGSISN

-3404 IAIAANKK
+3404 IRIAANKK
-3412 PKDAIIDGKRY
+3412 SKDAVIDGKRY
-3423 NVGIVK
+3423 NLGIVK

-3441 SKFGLTATTGF
+3441 RKFDLNVDAGF

-3501 ELNAASSRAGGNILS
+3501 ELNAASFRAGGNILS

-3537 LSGKNGLRETCLA
+3537 LSGKGGLRETCLA
-3550 VKRGSQINKEELYNI
+3550 IKRGSQINKEELYNI

-3578 DTLMEDVRST
+3578 DILMEDARST
-3588 AANLVEVIDYVI
+3588 AANLVDVIDYVI

-3610 EEDDSGNVA
+3610 EENDSGNVA

-3658 TTRNSKGEIV
+3658 TTRNSNGEIV

-3679 MLRKIAMAK
+3679 MLRKIALAK
-3688 LAASAGNSSIYASEA
+3688 LAASVGGNSIYASEA
-3703 EKISEACK
+3703 EKIRDACE
-3711 LNGLV
+3711 LGGLV

-3755 DYLYERCALLLSGH
+3755 DYLYERCALLLNGH

-3787 TRALIVTGSEDGNS
+3787 TRALMVTGSEDGNS
-3801 RDALVTGD
+3801 RDALVIGD
-3809 GTEVKRTSKL
+3809 GTEVKRTSRL
-3819 LKEIEARAVVEA
+3819 LKEIESRAVVEA

-3846 SNSSETSAQYDAIQD
+3846 SNSSETSAKYDAIQD

-3927 SDMRAALTEAKS
+3927 SDMGAALTEVKS

-3962 GKEKVVIKDSIKSI
+3962 GKETVVIKDSIKSI
-3976 AGGEGNPIGDAIL
+3976 AGGDGNPIGDAIL

-3999 KDGNRVGEQKDP
+3999 EYGNRVCEQKDP

-4026 ADNTIDTIKRDGLF
+4026 ADNTIDTLKRDGLF

-4124 GYEKVDPKDPDT
+4124 GYEKVNPEDPDT

-4159 MKSNGVFVGGIG
+4159 MNGNGVFVGGIG
-4171 FSMESMFRD
+4171 FTMESMFRD

-4202 DFVSLRIKALEAPTG
+4202 DFVSLRINALEAPTS

-4238 LIKEGRYRLSD
+4238 IIKEGRYRLSD
-4249 IEEYFEKLNNNE
+4249 IEEYFERLSNGE
-4261 EFSRPELIAIHQRC
+4261 ELSRPELIAIHQRC

-4286 QSIDKTKATEAGT
+4286 QSIDETKATEAGT
-4299 SSTTKTGTVTARVMK
+4299 SSITKTGTVTARVMK
-4314 MAVFPLLPGMCQKG
+4314 MAVFPLLPGMCQPG
-4328 SIGARL
+4328 SIGAML

-4339 RTGADLIGDNEIEK
+4339 RAGADLIGDNEIEK

-4427 EITFYGE
+4427 EITFYGD
-4434 TVSGEKICSDIRSN
+4434 TVSGEKICSDIMSN

-4461 SEWTIVDENGEP
+4461 SEWSIADENGEP

-4520 FNARIM
+4520 FSARIM

-4578 LFADLLND
+4578 LFADLLSE
-4586 VDWSKWRIKH
+4586 VDWSRWRIKH
-4596 GMEGGNPH
+4596 GKDGGNPGT
-4604 SYSVAEAREYLTEN
+4604 YSVAEAREYLTEN
-4618 KVIGAEAEP
+4618 KVIGPEAEP

-4638 KASISALRVMDIV
+4638 KASVSALRVMDIV

-4669 GSDFDVDKLY
+4669 GSDFDIDKLY

-4695 AEEKLNEIKGK
+4695 AEEKLDEIKRK
-4706 IDAYRGVK
+4706 IDAYKDVK

-4754 HTTIDSGSQIFKD
+4754 HTTIDSGSTIFKD
-4767 KDVGLIKRLHTK
+4767 KDVGLIKRLHTR
-4779 NTGIDVKNIMVNGM
+4779 NTGIDVKNIMVNGVES
-4793 DNSSTSVYRN
+4793 SSTSVYRS

-4845 GKLILG
+4845 GKAILG

-4938 YSNYKERTKTRE
+4938 YSNYKERAKTRE
-4950 SNIIGRYVSKM
+4950 SNIISRYVSKM

-4974 DDGAIN
+4974 DNGAIN

-4986 VDASKIISP
+4986 VDVSKIISP
-4995 DKETDSS
+4995 DKKTDSS
-5002 DDRNRYMFLSDGSIN
+5002 DDRNKYMFLSDGSIN

-5029 FGDTSPINVRVGDKL
+5029 FGDTSPINVRVGDKM

-5052 LLEAMAEMTATGANT
+5052 LLEAMAEMTATETNM
-5067 VKYTIYN
+5067 VEYTIYN
-5074 PVHDANGNLTGY
+5074 PVHDADGNLTGY
-5086 NEEVVTLNKATY
+5086 NEEKVKLNKATY

-5139 FEKYLGTISDAIK
+5139 FEKYLGTIADAIK
-5152 PKEDGMLDTQ
+5152 PKDDGMLDTQ
-5162 SVRRMYSDNHFL
+5162 SVRRMYSNNHFL

-5241 EYVGKALFGDGKDL
+5241 EYVGNALFGNGKDL

-5271 MRTAYDGVF
+5271 TGAVYDDVF
-5280 DQSTLD
+5280 DQSTFD

-5300 GVIGTVIKTDVFNEN
+5300 GVIGTVIKTDVFSEN

-5325 VISRLYNDNMDIDL
+5325 VISRLYNDNMTIKL
-5339 NIKGHSVTINTRD
+5339 KIKGNDVFINTRD
-5352 LVKKIVVAA
+5352 LVKNVVVAA

-5367 VRSKSNVFT
+5367 VRSKSNAFT
-5376 LLMPHAANVLVELSK
+5376 LLMPHAANILVELSE
-5391 SDNGTQVEKKQANI
+5391 SDNGTQIEKKQANI
-5405 VDGNSFISNKNV
+5405 VDGNIFISNKNV
-5417 YEFILKYGNLNGLI
+5417 YEFALKYGNLNGLI

-5453 KKPNAKNKI
+5453 KKPNAKNRI

-5467 GMPVIFMSS
+5467 GMPVLFISS

-5511 GEGDKTGLQFP
+5511 GEGDKAGLKFP
-5522 SVKYSTSGEGEESLS
+5522 SIKYSTSGEGEESLS
-5537 IGPKPKTVKQACIFV
+5537 IGSKPKTVKHACIFV

-5593 SNTNLCMTYING
+5593 SKTNLCMTYING
-5605 VVKNLIDKYERLI
+5605 VVKNLIDKYNKLI
-5618 EGDGKTKNGI
+5618 GGDGETKNGI
-5628 DTDTKNTMKVIIDQ
+5628 DPDAKKTMDVIMTQ
-5642 FKSGKIMLGSMS
+5642 FESGRIMLGSMS
-5654 KAKGY
+5654 KARGY
-5659 NTYVKENKGGKEI
+5659 NTYVKRNKGGKE
-5672 VKTNMID
+5672 VEETNMID

-5691 TQDPNNTIE
+5691 TQDPNNTID

-5712 LADVVSEAVSFMN
+5712 LTNVVSEAVSFMN

-5759 TTGISEDAVLSTLAI
+5759 TTGINEDAVSSTLAI
-5774 LNGIELSDDDPYK
+5774 LNGIELLDVDPYK

-5798 SAITSAVERSDEATI
+5798 SAITSAVERSDESTI
-5813 KVSSSLSKDKQPGVN
+5813 KVNSSLSKDKQPGAN
-5828 PNAVDNG
+5828 HKAVDNG